1 MERAHSLLL
10 NEEAC
15 SQLGEHQRAAFVFEW
30 LNHLKKLLPAA
41 ERDDVRRNQ
50 RRLVEQL
57 CGVLIGSPGPPTR
70 WLLAHCLALLYNL
83 GDPVT
88 AALSVDRCNDI
99 IRSRDDSPSG
109 LPTRLAAVACLGAM
123 FQQLGWRLAGSFRDS
138 LTNLLKAMKSAES
151 QGRYEIMKCLEK
163 ILRGLGV
170 SAAPCHRDVYKAART
185 CLVDR
190 SMAVRCAAAEC
201 LLELQRE
208 AVFLWTSELEN
219 VASLC
224 FRAFDGSNPSVRV
237 SVARLLGTLLAA
249 AVEPRQ
255 PAASPRQRGRSS
267 LEEAMDLLSGG
278 FLRGGAGFLRAS
290 GDLLKGTSS
299 VSKEVRIG
307 VTQACVVFTSLLG
320 GSWLESNFPS
330 FLSLL
335 MDLASHGRATQ
346 TAGDAAM
353 TRRCVSF
360 VLRSTLGCLL
370 GEKAQTDA
378 AKHICLAVAT
388 QQRAVDSLTEG
399 NMESKSSLD
408 VSASQQLVC
417 CLLEL
422 GALIQGLGSTA
433 TPLLTDSSPGLLDT
447 VVSVLL
453 HPASSASLAA
463 AWCLRC
469 VAVAMPSQG
478 SPLLDR
484 CTERLVTLK
493 SSPEAV
499 AGYGAAVAA
508 LVAAVQHCPLG
519 IPHTKGMLVLGLA
532 EDLLRS
538 ASQNSRIS
546 LQRTQAGWLLVSS
559 LLTLGPAVVEHHLS
573 RLLLL
578 WRCVFPASLR
588 EQEMELRRGDYFT
601 WQVTLEGR
609 AGALC
614 AMKNL
619 LLHCRE
625 LVTDDII
632 GRLLTPLAC
641 AVALLT
647 KLPALVRSYS
657 GSVLRWSLVYRLRV
671 YELLA
676 LLPPHTYQ
684 ESFGLV
690 MNQLVWDLSGQDNL
704 NQPCSELLLLP
715 PLCHQDDLQLVGP
728 ALHASDHRYIEEQLH
743 SSIVGGASLDN
754 DAFSLCEK
762 SEEAPAPLPP
772 PVALTA
778 AAICLFG
785 ALYPHVIS
793 AQRVKIL
800 ETFVE
805 TVNQLKGQRQQTVQ
819 THVCAALCSLLKHQ
833 GGARGSLGPEEV
845 RPPALVLLLG
855 ALEGLSPV
863 LRCLAAEGLA
873 RLVQVV
879 GDPVF
884 TVSVSLLCFDRL
896 KTARDA
902 ASRSGFALALGA
914 LHRYTGGISSP
925 QHLNTCLGVLFTLSQ
940 DSTSPEVQTWSLH
953 SLALVVDL
961 SGGLYRTHAE
971 PSFTLVLRLLLAAP
985 PTHPEVH
992 RSLGRC
998 LHALITCLGPD
1009 LQGDGAVVSGLR
1021 STCLVACEV
1030 MQDSLDSVV
1039 QARAISCLQQ
1049 LHMFSPP
1056 HVNLAS
1062 LVPALCAHLCSSS
1075 LCLRRAV
1082 GACLRQLAQLE
1093 AVEVCVHA
1101 VTLVKESPRRERTQ
1115 LDVTLK
1121 EVGLEGALFTL
1132 LDRESDPGLRGDI
1145 QETLVHMMA
1154 SSATSGKLGHWLK
1167 LCKDV
1172 LSATTDC
1179 RAPPEARQEDE
1190 EAEPARDDDSSV
1202 FKAGPESG
1210 GPFTALRWATRRFA
1224 VECVCRIVAQCE
1236 TADPA
1241 HFDTALA
1248 QERRL
1253 HESTDFLVL
1262 HLGDLVRMAFMAATD
1277 HSDQLRLAGLQ
1288 TLLVII
1294 RRFSAIPEPEFP
1306 GHVILEQY
1314 QANVGAALRPA
1325 FSADAPPDVTAKAC
1339 QVCSAWI
1346 ASGVVS
1352 DLRDLRRVHQLL
1364 ASSLA
1369 KVQVG
1374 GGGSGQLYN
1383 EAAATMETLAVLKAW
1398 AEVLLVLLVPLV
1410 PLVPLAIHCFDRLV
1424 RLMCLMP
1431 PPPDP
1436 PPLLL
1441 LLLLLSSSS
1450 CSSSSSSSSL
1460 SQVYVVA
1467 VQRSGQKERPDW
1479 TADLSFSS
1487 PLANHSSG
1495 SESGGA
1501 GLLKLVQ
1508 SDLSTLS
1515 HLWLSA
1521 LQDYGLLSL
1530 PQEYASQLPE
1540 TGGSF
1545 YTAETVNQARAHYSS
1560 SWAPILHATSLW
1572 LHSTGF
1578 VMSDD
1583 TPVYLSRPA
1592 TPTSM
1597 GNMGGGAK
1605 TPEDVNAER
1614 LHLILGI
1621 SVQFLCSPDDQ
1632 MENITSCLRSLQ
1644 ALLDVAWPRTRIG
1657 NDQVLSV
1664 ELLSVLHRLLV
1675 TRESSC
1681 VHLAVFDLLRRIIT
1695 SSQELVRERR
1705 YSAEVDDGASEKE
1718 TLPEFGEGRDTGGLI
1733 PGRSLVFGALE
1744 LCLCVLVRKL
1754 PQLSPKLAG
1763 TSPTGPGGSVWS
1775 LTDSDCQLVAS
1786 ALCVL
1791 SELPSICSPEGSVSV
1806 LPTVLYLLLG
1816 VFREMVLQPSTHTG
1830 APAAGSGPAA
1840 VVQSALRALK
1850 VVLTSP
1856 MSRQEKSR
1864 GAWSQLLRAALSS
1877 LLGLWDADPGGDHS
1891 SLLTALTVFL
1901 LSAGP
1906 DVCTVEPLPAL
1917 SLQRFRASM
1926 DAKDPLVVGRCHQLL
1941 TSLFQAPPT
1950 VAVPYIRA
1958 LGPPLVRFLQK
1969 VERSRPQSP
1978 EELVGVLEGVRAME
1992 ALVQAADPSQRP
2004 QLVAVLLPLLIS
2016 FLLDENALGSAPAAS
2031 RSLHQA
2037 ALRDLMRL
2045 GPQHSAVFRSL
2056 VSSAPPLKS
2065 RLEAAVRGNQES
2077 LTAKARSSPAK
2088 SSPSITLKTHFL

>member
-10 NEEAC
+10 SEVAC
-15 SQLGEHQRAAFVFEW
+15 SQLAEHQRPQFIFEW
-30 LNHLKKLLPAA
+30 LNHLKELLPATD
-41 ERDDVRRNQ
+41 RVDIKQNQ
-50 RRLVEQL
+50 RRLIEQL
-57 CGVLIGSPGPPTR
+57 SGVLIGSPGPPTR
-70 WLLAHCLALLYNL
+70 WLLAHCVALLYRL
-83 GDPVT
+83 GDPI
-88 AALSVDRCNDI
+88 AASLFVDRCHDI
-99 IRSRDDSPSG
+99 IRSKDDSPSG
-109 LPTRLAAVACLGAM
+109 LPTRLAAMACLGAL
-123 FQQLGWRLAGSFRDS
+123 FEQLGRMLVGSFKDT

-151 QGRYEIMKCLEK
+151 QGRYEIMLSLEK
-163 ILRGLGV
+163 ILRGLGA
-170 SAAPCHRDVYKAART
+170 SAVPCHRDVYKAARA
-185 CLVDR
+185 CLTDR
-190 SMAVRCAAAEC
+190 SMAVRCAAAKC

-219 VASLC
+219 VAMLC
-224 FRAFDGSNPSVRV
+224 FRAFEGSNYSVRV
-237 SVARLLGTLLAA
+237 SVAKLLGSLLAA

-255 PAASPRQRGRSS
+255 PTAPRQAGRGRSS
-267 LEEAMDLLSGG
+267 LEEVMDLLSVG

-290 GDLLKGTSS
+290 GDMLKGTTS
-299 VSKEVRIG
+299 VSKDIRIG
-307 VTQACVVFTSLLG
+307 VTQACVVFVSTLG
-320 GSWLESNFPS
+320 SSWLEGNFPA

-335 MDLASHGRATQ
+335 MELASHGRATQ
-346 TAGDAAM
+346 TPGDAAV

-360 VLRSTLGCLL
+360 ILRSTLGSLL
-370 GEKAQTDA
+370 GEKAQTNA
-378 AKHICLAVAT
+378 AKQLCLAVAA
-388 QQRAVDSLTEG
+388 QKPAIDAALTDG
-399 NMESKSSLD
+399 NVETR
-408 VSASQQLVC
+408 VSAADVAASQHMLVC
-417 CLLEL
+417 CLQEL
-422 GALIQGLGSTA
+422 GGLIQGLGTTA
-433 TPLLTDSSPGLLDT
+433 APLLTDSSTALVDT
-447 VVSVLL
+447 VISVLL
-453 HPASSASLAA
+453 HPAASARLAA

-469 VAVAMPSQG
+469 VATAMPSQC

-484 CTERLVTLK
+484 CAERLVALK

-519 IPHTKGMLVLGLA
+519 IPHTKGMVVLSLA

-538 ASQNSRIS
+538 ASQNSRLS

-559 LLTLGPAVVEHHLS
+559 LITLGPAVVEHHLF

-601 WQVTLEGR
+601 WQVTLVGR

-632 GRLLTPLAC
+632 SRLLTPLAC

-647 KLPALVRSYS
+647 KLPALLRSYS
-657 GSVLRWSLVYRLRV
+657 SSVRSSSVVYRLRV

-684 ESFGLV
+684 ESFGLM
-690 MNQLVWDLSGQDNL
+690 MNQLVSDLSGSDNL
-704 NQPCSELLLLP
+704 NQPCSELTLLP
-715 PLCHQDDLQLVGP
+715 PLCHHDDLQLVGP
-728 ALHASDHRYIEEQLH
+728 ALHHTDHRYIQEQLH
-743 SSIVGGASLDN
+743 GSSVGGGSLDN

-762 SEEAPAPLPP
+762 SDEAPAPLPP

-778 AAICLFG
+778 AAVRLFG
-785 ALYPHVIS
+785 ALHPHVIS

-800 ETFVE
+800 EQFVE

-833 GGARGSLGPEEV
+833 AGIRGSLGPEEV
-845 RPPALVLLLG
+845 RSPALSLLSG
-855 ALEGLSPV
+855 ALESACPL

-873 RLVQVV
+873 RLVQAVR
-879 GDPVF
+879 DPGF

-902 ASRSGFALALGA
+902 ASRSGYALALGA

-925 QHLNTCLGVLFTLSQ
+925 QHLSTCLGVLFTLSQ
-940 DSTSPEVQTWSLH
+940 DSTSPEVQAWSLH
-953 SLALVVDL
+953 SLSLVVDL
-961 SGGLYRTHAE
+961 SGGLYRAHAE

-992 RSLGRC
+992 QSLGRC

-1009 LQGDGAVVSGLR
+1009 LQGEGAAVSSLR
-1021 STCLVACEV
+1021 SSCLVGCGV
-1030 MQDSLDSVV
+1030 MQDSPDALV
-1039 QARAISCLQQ
+1039 QARAVSCLQQ

-1056 HVNLAS
+1056 HVNLAK
-1062 LVPALCAHLCSSS
+1062 LVPALCEILLDYSLLAHLCSSY
-1075 LCLRRAV
+1075 LCLRRALV
-1082 GACLRQLAQLE
+1082 ACLRQLVQREALE
-1093 AVEVCVHA
+1093 VSQHA
-1101 VTLVKESPRRERTQ
+1101 VTLVKELPRRDNTQ
-1115 LDVTLK
+1115 LDVTIK

-1132 LDRESDPGLRGDI
+1132 LDRESDPGLRRDI

-1179 RAPPEARQEDE
+1179 LAPVEARQDDE
-1190 EAEPARDDDSSV
+1190 EADGARDDDSSA
-1202 FKAGPESG
+1202 FKARSEAG

-1224 VECVCRIVAQCE
+1224 VQCVCRIIAQCE
-1236 TADPA
+1236 SADPA
-1241 HFDTALA
+1241 HFDMALA

-1288 TLLVII
+1288 TLLDII

-1325 FSADAPPDVTAKAC
+1325 FTADAPPDVTAKAC

-1369 KVQVG
+1369 KVQAG
-1374 GGGSGQLYN
+1374 RDTCSQLYN
-1383 EAAATMETLAVLKAW
+1383 EATATMETLAVLKAW
-1398 AEVLLVLLVPLV
+1398 AEVY
-1410 PLVPLAIHCFDRLV
+1410 I
-1424 RLMCLMP
+1424 
-1431 PPPDP
+1431 
-1436 PPLLL
+1436 
-1441 LLLLLSSSS
+1441 
-1450 CSSSSSSSSL
+1450 
-1460 SQVYVVA
+1460 VA
-1467 VQRSGQKERPDW
+1467 VQRSSQKESPNRM
-1479 TADLSFSS
+1479 ADLSVSS
-1487 PLANHSSG
+1487 SLANRGSG
-1495 SESGGA
+1495 SESEGA

-1508 SDLSTLS
+1508 SDLLTLS
-1515 HLWLSA
+1515 RLWLAA
-1521 LQDYGLLSL
+1521 LQDYAMLTL
-1530 PQEYASQLPE
+1530 PQENASQLPA

-1545 YTAETVNQARAHYSS
+1545 YTAETLNQARAHYSS
-1560 SWAPILHATSLW
+1560 SWAPMLHATSLW

-1578 VMSDD
+1578 LMSDD
-1583 TPVYLSRPA
+1583 TPVNLSRPA

-1597 GNMGGGAK
+1597 GRTGGGAK
-1605 TPEDVNAER
+1605 SPEDINTDR

-1621 SVQFLCSPDDQ
+1621 SVEFLCSPHSDDQ
-1632 MENITSCLRSLQ
+1632 MENITSCLRALQ
-1644 ALLDVAWPRTRIG
+1644 ALLDVPWPRAKIG
-1657 NDQVLSV
+1657 SDQALSV
-1664 ELLSVLHRLLV
+1664 ELLSVLHRLMV
-1675 TRESSC
+1675 TRESVS
-1681 VHLAVFDLLRRIIT
+1681 VQLAVLDLLRQIVT
-1695 SSQELVRERR
+1695 ATQEHVREKRH
-1705 YSAEVDDGASEKE
+1705 SAEVDDGAAEKE

-1775 LTDSDCQLVAS
+1775 LTDSDCRLVAS

-1791 SELPSICSPEGSVSV
+1791 SELPSVCSPEGSVSI

-1816 VFREMVLQPSTHTG
+1816 VLRELTG
-1830 APAAGSGPAA
+1830 APAAGPVGGAGLGA
-1840 VVQSALRALK
+1840 VVQASLQALK
-1850 VVLTSP
+1850 SVLASP
-1856 MSRQEKSR
+1856 MSRQEKSC
-1864 GAWSQLLRAALSS
+1864 GAWRLLLRSALNT
-1877 LLGLWDADPGGDHS
+1877 LLGLWDAGDGVVDQV

-1906 DVCTVEPLPAL
+1906 DVCTVEPLHAL
-1917 SLQRFRASM
+1917 CLQRFTAGM
-1926 DAKDPLVVGRCHQLL
+1926 DAKDPLVVSRCYQLL
-1941 TSLFQAPPT
+1941 TSVFQAQPS
-1950 VAVPYIRA
+1950 VAVPYIQA
-1958 LGPPLVRFLQK
+1958 LGPPLVRFLQTA
-1969 VERSRPQSP
+1969 ERSRPQSA
-1978 EELVGVLEGVRAME
+1978 EELLGVLEGVRAME
-1992 ALVQAADPSQRP
+1992 ALVQAADESQRAP
-2004 QLVAVLLPLLIS
+2004 LVAILFPVLVS

-2037 ALRDLMRL
+2037 ALKDLMRL

-2056 VSSAPPLKS
+2056 IASSPALKS
-2065 RLEAAVRGNQES
+2065 RLEAAVKGNQES
-2077 LTAKARSSPAK
+2077 LSAKASSANPTAK
-2088 SSPSITLKTHFL
+2088 SSPSITLKTNFL

>member
-15 SQLGEHQRAAFVFEW
+15 GQLGEHQRVEFIFEW
-30 LNHLKKLLPAA
+30 LNHLKKLLPATDRA
-41 ERDDVRRNQ
+41 HVKHNQ
-50 RRLVEQL
+50 RRLIDQL
-57 CGVLIGSPGPPTR
+57 SGILIGSPGPPTR
-70 WLLAHCLALLYNL
+70 WLLAHCLALLYRL
-83 GDPVT
+83 GDPVP
-88 AALSVDRCNDI
+88 ASLMVDRCNDI

-109 LPTRLAAVACLGAM
+109 LPTRLAAVACLGAL
-123 FQQLGWRLAGSFRDS
+123 FEQLGRMLAGCFKDT

-151 QGRYEIMKCLEK
+151 QGRYEIMLCLEK
-163 ILRGLGV
+163 ILQGLGV
-170 SAAPCHRDVYKAART
+170 SAVSSHRDIYKAARA
-185 CLVDR
+185 CLTDR
-190 SMAVRCAAAEC
+190 SMAVRCASAKC
-201 LLELQRE
+201 LQELQRE
-208 AVFLWTSELEN
+208 AAFLWSSELEN
-219 VASLC
+219 VATLC
-224 FRAFDGSNPSVRV
+224 FRAFEGSNYNVRV
-237 SVARLLGTLLAA
+237 SVSKLLGTLLAA

-255 PAASPRQRGRSS
+255 TAALRPSGRGRSS
-267 LEEAMDLLSGG
+267 LEEVMDLLSGG

-290 GDLLKGTSS
+290 GDMLKGTSS
-299 VSKEVRIG
+299 VGKDVRIG
-307 VTQACVVFTSLLG
+307 VTQACVVFVSTLG
-320 GSWLESNFPS
+320 GSWLETNFPA

-335 MDLASHGRATQ
+335 MELASHGRATQ
-346 TAGDAAM
+346 TPGDAVL

-360 VLRSTLGCLL
+360 ILRSTLGSLL
-370 GEKAQTDA
+370 GEKAQTNA
-378 AKHICLAVAT
+378 AKHLCLAVA
-388 QQRAVDSLTEG
+388 QQKKAIDAALTDG
-399 NMESKSSLD
+399 NVETRVSSAD
-408 VSASQQLVC
+408 VSASQHVLVC

-422 GALIQGLGSTA
+422 GGLIQGLGSTA
-433 TPLLTDSSPGLLDT
+433 APLLTDGSTALLDT
-447 VVSVLL
+447 VISVLL
-453 HPASSASLAA
+453 HPAASASLAA

-469 VAVAMPSQG
+469 VAMAMPSQG
-478 SPLLDR
+478 SLLLDH
-484 CTERLVTLK
+484 CAERLMSLK

-508 LVAAVQHCPLG
+508 LVAAVQHSPLG
-519 IPHTKGMLVLGLA
+519 IPHTKGMVVLGLA

-559 LLTLGPAVVEHHLS
+559 LITLGPAVIEHHLP

-588 EQEMELRRGDYFT
+588 EQEMELRRGDFFT

-632 GRLLTPLAC
+632 SRLLTPLAC
-641 AVALLT
+641 AIALLT
-647 KLPALVRSYS
+647 KLPALLRSYGSSVRSW
-657 GSVLRWSLVYRLRV
+657 SVIYRLRV

-690 MNQLVWDLSGQDNL
+690 MNQLVSDLSGQENL
-704 NQPCSELLLLP
+704 NQSCSELTLLP
-715 PLCHQDDLQLVGP
+715 PLCHHDDLPLVGP
-728 ALHASDHRYIEEQLH
+728 ALHDTDHRYIDEQLH
-743 SSIVGGASLDN
+743 GSSVGGGSLDN
-754 DAFSLCEK
+754 DAFSLCER
-762 SEEAPAPLPP
+762 SDEAPAPPPP

-778 AAICLFG
+778 ATVRLFG
-785 ALYPHVIS
+785 ALLPHIIPP
-793 AQRVKIL
+793 QRVKIL
-800 ETFVE
+800 EQFVE

-833 GGARGSLGPEEV
+833 GGVRGSLGPEEI
-845 RPPALVLLLG
+845 RSPVLSLLTG
-855 ALEGLSPV
+855 ALESVSPL

-879 GDPVF
+879 GDAGF

-902 ASRSGFALALGA
+902 ASRSGYALALGA
-914 LHRYTGGISSP
+914 LYRYTGGISSP
-925 QHLNTCLGVLFTLSQ
+925 QHLSTCLGVLFTLSQ

-953 SLALVVDL
+953 SLSLVIDL
-961 SGGLYRTHAE
+961 SGGLYRAHAE
-971 PSFTLVLRLLLAAP
+971 PSFTLVLRLLLSVP

-992 RSLGRC
+992 HSLGRC

-1009 LQGDGAVVSGLR
+1009 LQGEGAAVSVLR
-1021 STCLVACEV
+1021 SSCLVGCGV
-1030 MQDSLDSVV
+1030 MQDGPDCLV
-1039 QARAISCLQQ
+1039 QARSISCLQQ

-1056 HVNLAS
+1056 HVNLAT
-1062 LVPALCAHLCSSS
+1062 LVPALCEILLDYSMLAHLCSSY

-1082 GACLRQLAQLE
+1082 VACLRQLVQRE
-1093 AVEVCVHA
+1093 AVEVSEHA
-1101 VTLVKESPRRERTQ
+1101 VTLVKELPRRDNTQ
-1115 LDVTLK
+1115 LDVTIK

-1132 LDRESDPGLRGDI
+1132 LDRESDPGLRRDI
-1145 QETLVHMMA
+1145 QETLVHMMT

-1179 RAPPEARQEDE
+1179 SSPVEASQEDE
-1190 EAEPARDDDSSV
+1190 EADPGRDDDSSA
-1202 FKAGPESG
+1202 FKARSESG

-1224 VECVCRIVAQCE
+1224 MECVCRIIAQCE
-1236 TADPA
+1236 SSDPA
-1241 HFDTALA
+1241 HFDMVLA

-1369 KVQVG
+1369 KVQ
-1374 GGGSGQLYN
+1374 SGRDTCSQLYN
-1383 EAAATMETLAVLKAW
+1383 EATATMETLAVLKAW
-1398 AEVLLVLLVPLV
+1398 AEVY
-1410 PLVPLAIHCFDRLV
+1410 I
-1424 RLMCLMP
+1424 
-1431 PPPDP
+1431 
-1436 PPLLL
+1436 
-1441 LLLLLSSSS
+1441 
-1450 CSSSSSSSSL
+1450 
-1460 SQVYVVA
+1460 VA
-1467 VQRSGQKERPDW
+1467 VERSTQKEAPDR
-1479 TADLSFSS
+1479 TADLSISS
-1487 PLANHSSG
+1487 SANVSSG
-1495 SESGGA
+1495 SESGEA

-1515 HLWLSA
+1515 RLWLAA
-1521 LQDYGLLSL
+1521 LQDYALLTL
-1530 PQEYASQLPE
+1530 PHEYASQLPD

-1545 YTAETVNQARAHYSS
+1545 YTAETLKQARAHYTS

-1578 VMSDD
+1578 LMPDD
-1583 TPVYLSRPA
+1583 SPANLSRPA

-1597 GNMGGGAK
+1597 GHTVGGAK
-1605 TPEDVNAER
+1605 SSEDINSDR

-1621 SVQFLCSPDDQ
+1621 SVEFLCSPHSEDQ
-1632 MENITSCLRSLQ
+1632 MENITSCLRALQ
-1644 ALLDVAWPRTRIG
+1644 ALLDVSWPRAKIG
-1657 NDQVLSV
+1657 NDQALSV
-1664 ELLSVLHRLLV
+1664 ELLSVLHRLMV
-1675 TRESSC
+1675 TRES
-1681 VHLAVFDLLRRIIT
+1681 VYVQLAVLDLLRQIVT
-1695 SSQELVRERR
+1695 AAQEHVREKRH
-1705 YSAEVDDGASEKE
+1705 SAEVDDGAEEKE

-1754 PQLSPKLAG
+1754 PQLSPKLA
-1763 TSPTGPGGSVWS
+1763 SPTGPGGSVWS
-1775 LTDSDCQLVAS
+1775 LTDNDCQLVAS

-1791 SELPSICSPEGSVSV
+1791 SELPSVCSPEGSVSI

-1816 VFREMVLQPSTHTG
+1816 VLRELVHQPSTHTVVSVG
-1830 APAAGSGPAA
+1830 GGSASLTVVIQAAL
-1840 VVQSALRALK
+1840 QALK
-1850 VVLTSP
+1850 CVVTSP

-1864 GAWSQLLRAALSS
+1864 GGWNVLLRSALNT
-1877 LLGLWDADPGGDHS
+1877 LLGLWDAGDRAVDQV

-1901 LSAGP
+1901 CSAGP
-1906 DVCTVEPLPAL
+1906 DVCTVEPLHML
-1917 SLQRFRASM
+1917 SLQRFTASM
-1926 DAKDPLVVGRCHQLL
+1926 EAKDPLVVSRCYQLL
-1941 TSLFQAPPT
+1941 TSVFQAPPT
-1950 VAVPYIRA
+1950 VAVPYIQA
-1958 LGPPLVRFLQK
+1958 LGPPLVQFLQR

-1978 EELVGVLEGVRAME
+1978 EELLGVLEGVRAME
-1992 ALVQAADPSQRP
+1992 ALIQAADESQRP

-2031 RSLHQA
+2031 RSLHEA
-2037 ALRDLMRL
+2037 ALKDLMRL

-2056 VSSAPPLKS
+2056 ISSSPHLKS
-2065 RLEAAVRGNQES
+2065 RLEAAVKGNQES
-2077 LTAKARSSPAK
+2077 LNAKAGSTNPRSAAK
-2088 SSPSITLKTHFL
+2088 SSPSITLKTNFL

>member
-10 NEEAC
+10 NEEVC
-15 SQLGEHQRAAFVFEW
+15 SQLGEHQRVEFIFEW
-30 LNHLKKLLPAA
+30 LNHLKKLLPATD
-41 ERDDVRRNQ
+41 RVRANQ

-57 CGVLIGSPGPPTR
+57 SAVLIGSPGPPTR
-70 WLLAHCLALLYNL
+70 WLLAHCLALLYRL
-83 GDPVT
+83 GDPVPSS
-88 AALSVDRCNDI
+88 LLVDRCNDI
-99 IRSRDDSPSG
+99 IRSKDDSPSG
-109 LPTRLAAVACLGAM
+109 LPTRLAAIACLGAL
-123 FQQLGWRLAGSFRDS
+123 FEQLGRMLAGSFKDT
-138 LTNLLKAMKSAES
+138 LANLLKAMKSAES
-151 QGRYEIMKCLEK
+151 QGRYEIMLSLEK
-163 ILRGLGV
+163 ILQGLGV
-170 SAAPCHRDVYKAART
+170 SAVPGHRDVYKAART
-185 CLVDR
+185 CLTDR
-190 SMAVRCAAAEC
+190 SMAVRCAAAKC

-219 VASLC
+219 VATLC
-224 FRAFDGSNPSVRV
+224 FRAFEGSNYNVRV
-237 SVARLLGTLLAA
+237 SVAKLLGTLLAA

-255 PAASPRQRGRSS
+255 PTAPRQGGRGRSS
-267 LEEAMDLLSGG
+267 LEEVMDLLSGG

-290 GDLLKGTSS
+290 GDMLKGTSS
-299 VSKEVRIG
+299 VGKDVRIG
-307 VTQACVVFTSLLG
+307 VTQACVVFVSTLG
-320 GSWLESNFPS
+320 GSWLEANFPA

-335 MDLASHGRATQ
+335 MELASHGRATQ
-346 TAGDAAM
+346 TPGDAVV

-360 VLRSTLGCLL
+360 ILRSTLGSLL
-370 GEKAQTDA
+370 GEKAQTNA
-378 AKHICLAVAT
+378 AKQLCLAVAA
-388 QQRAVDSLTEG
+388 QKRAIGEV
-399 NMESKSSLD
+399 SSAD
-408 VSASQQLVC
+408 VSASQHVLVC

-422 GALIQGLGSTA
+422 GGLVQGLGSTA
-433 TPLLTDSSPGLLDT
+433 APLLTDSSTALLDT

-453 HPASSASLAA
+453 HPVSSACLAA

-469 VAVAMPSQG
+469 VAMAMPSQG
-478 SPLLDR
+478 SLLLDR
-484 CTERLVTLK
+484 CVERLVALK

-519 IPHTKGMLVLGLA
+519 IPHTKGMVVLALA

-546 LQRTQAGWLLVSS
+546 LQRTRAGWLLVSS
-559 LLTLGPAVVEHHLS
+559 LVTLGPAVVEHHLS

-625 LVTDDII
+625 LVTDDVIS
-632 GRLLTPLAC
+632 RLLTPLAC

-647 KLPALVRSYS
+647 K
-657 GSVLRWSLVYRLRV
+657 VLHLSPV
-671 YELLA
+671 
-676 LLPPHTYQ
+676 

-690 MNQLVWDLSGQDNL
+690 MNQLVTDLSGQDNL
-704 NQPCSELLLLP
+704 NQPCSELTLLP
-715 PLCHQDDLQLVGP
+715 PLCHHDDLPLVGP
-728 ALHASDHRYIEEQLH
+728 ALHDTDHRYIEEQLH
-743 SSIVGGASLDN
+743 GSSVGGGSLDN
-754 DAFSLCEK
+754 DAFSLCER
-762 SEEAPAPLPP
+762 SDDAPAPLPP
-772 PVALTA
+772 AIALTA
-778 AAICLFG
+778 AAVRLFG
-785 ALYPHVIS
+785 ALFPHIIS

-800 ETFVE
+800 ELFVD

-819 THVCAALCSLLKHQ
+819 THVCAALCSLLK
-833 GGARGSLGPEEV
+833 GGIRGSLGPEEV
-845 RPPALVLLLG
+845 RSPALSLLSG
-855 ALEGLSPV
+855 ALESGSPL

-879 GDPVF
+879 GDPGF

-902 ASRSGFALALGA
+902 ASRSGYALALGA
-914 LHRYTGGISSP
+914 LYRYTGGISSP
-925 QHLNTCLGVLFTLSQ
+925 QHLSTCLGILFTLSQ

-953 SLALVVDL
+953 SLSLVVDL
-961 SGGLYRTHAE
+961 SGGLYRAHAE
-971 PSFTLVLRLLLAAP
+971 PSFTLVLRLLLSAP

-992 RSLGRC
+992 HSLGRC

-1009 LQGDGAVVSGLR
+1009 LQGDGAAVSGLR
-1021 STCLVACEV
+1021 SSCLVGCGV
-1030 MQDSLDSVV
+1030 MQAGPDCLV

-1062 LVPALCAHLCSSS
+1062 LVPALCANLCSSY

-1082 GACLRQLAQLE
+1082 VACLRQLVQREALE
-1093 AVEVCVHA
+1093 VSEHA
-1101 VTLVKESPRRERTQ
+1101 VTLVKELPRRDNTQ
-1115 LDVTLK
+1115 L
-1121 EVGLEGALFTL
+1121 
-1132 LDRESDPGLRGDI
+1132 
-1145 QETLVHMMA
+1145 
-1154 SSATSGKLGHWLK
+1154 
-1167 LCKDV
+1167 
-1172 LSATTDC
+1172 DC
-1179 RAPPEARQEDE
+1179 RAPVEASQEDE
-1190 EAEPARDDDSSV
+1190 EADPTRDDDSSA
-1202 FKAGPESG
+1202 FRARSESG

-1224 VECVCRIVAQCE
+1224 MECVCRIIAQCE

-1241 HFDTALA
+1241 HFDMALA

-1325 FSADAPPDVTAKAC
+1325 FTADAPPDVTVKAC

-1369 KVQVG
+1369 KVQ
-1374 GGGSGQLYN
+1374 SGRDTSSQLYN
-1383 EAAATMETLAVLKAW
+1383 EATATMETLAVLKAW
-1398 AEVLLVLLVPLV
+1398 AEVYIIAVQ
-1410 PLVPLAIHCFDRLV
+1410 RS
-1424 RLMCLMP
+1424 RQKENS
-1431 PPPDP
+1431 DP
-1436 PPLLL
+1436 SVSS
-1441 LLLLLSSSS
+1441 LSSSS
-1450 CSSSSSSSSL
+1450 
-1460 SQVYVVA
+1460 
-1467 VQRSGQKERPDW
+1467 
-1479 TADLSFSS
+1479 
-1487 PLANHSSG
+1487 
-1495 SESGGA
+1495 ESG

-1515 HLWLSA
+1515 RLWLAA
-1521 LQDYGLLSL
+1521 LQDYALLTL
-1530 PQEYASQLPE
+1530 PQEYASQLPA

-1545 YTAETVNQARAHYSS
+1545 YTAETVKQARAHYSS

-1583 TPVYLSRPA
+1583 SPANLSRPA

-1597 GNMGGGAK
+1597 GHTSSVGGAK
-1605 TPEDVNAER
+1605 SPEDISSDR

-1621 SVQFLCSPDDQ
+1621 SVEFLCSPHSEDQ
-1632 MENITSCLRSLQ
+1632 MENITSCLRALQ
-1644 ALLDVAWPRTRIG
+1644 ALLDVSWPRAKIG
-1657 NDQVLSV
+1657 NDQALSV
-1664 ELLSVLHRLLV
+1664 ELLSVLHRLMV
-1675 TRESSC
+1675 TRESVS
-1681 VHLAVFDLLRRIIT
+1681 VQLAVLDLLRQIVT
-1695 SSQELVRERR
+1695 AAQEHVREKRH
-1705 YSAEVDDGASEKE
+1705 SAEVDDGAAEKE

-1763 TSPTGPGGSVWS
+1763 TSPTGTRLSGFYKLFICLCVEVSAGQRLMEGFSAGSAGGGGGGLGSVV
-1775 LTDSDCQLVAS
+1775 QA
-1786 ALCVL
+1786 AL
-1791 SELPSICSPEGSVSV
+1791 
-1806 LPTVLYLLLG
+1806 
-1816 VFREMVLQPSTHTG
+1816 Q
-1830 APAAGSGPAA
+1830 
-1840 VVQSALRALK
+1840 ALK
-1850 VVLTSP
+1850 SVVTSP

-1864 GAWSQLLRAALSS
+1864 GAWILLLRSALNT
-1877 LLGLWDADPGGDHS
+1877 LLGLWDSDSGVDQI

-1906 DVCTVEPLPAL
+1906 DVCTVEPLHAL
-1917 SLQRFRASM
+1917 CLQRFNASM
-1926 DAKDPLVVGRCHQLL
+1926 DAKDPLVSTG
-1941 TSLFQAPPT
+1941 
-1950 VAVPYIRA
+1950 
-1958 LGPPLVRFLQK
+1958 
-1969 VERSRPQSP
+1969 ERSS
-1978 EELVGVLEGVRAME
+1978 
-1992 ALVQAADPSQRP
+1992 
-2004 QLVAVLLPLLIS
+2004 
-2016 FLLDENALGSAPAAS
+2016 
-2031 RSLHQA
+2031 
-2037 ALRDLMRL
+2037 
-2045 GPQHSAVFRSL
+2045 
-2056 VSSAPPLKS
+2056 VSWING
-2065 RLEAAVRGNQES
+2065 RM
-2077 LTAKARSSPAK
+2077 
-2088 SSPSITLKTHFL
+2088 

>member
-15 SQLGEHQRAAFVFEW
+15 SQLGEHQRAEFIFEW
-30 LNHLKKLLPAA
+30 LNHLKKLLPVTDRADI
-41 ERDDVRRNQ
+41 RQNQ
-50 RRLVEQL
+50 RRLTDQL
-57 CGVLIGSPGPPTR
+57 SAVLIGSPGPPSR
-70 WLLAHCLALLYNL
+70 WLLAHCLALLFRV
-83 GDPVT
+83 GDPVPSS
-88 AALSVDRCNDI
+88 LLVERCNDI
-99 IRSRDDSPSG
+99 IRSKDDSPSG
-109 LPTRLAAVACLGAM
+109 LPTRLAAIACLGAL
-123 FQQLGWRLAGSFRDS
+123 FEQLGRILVGSFKDT
-138 LTNLLKAMKSAES
+138 LANLLKAMKSAES
-151 QGRYEIMKCLEK
+151 QGRYEIMLSLEK
-163 ILRGLGV
+163 ILQGLGV
-170 SAAPCHRDVYKAART
+170 SAVPGHRDVYKVART
-185 CLVDR
+185 CLTDR
-190 SMAVRCAAAEC
+190 SMAVRCAAATC

-208 AVFLWTSELEN
+208 AAFLWTSELEN
-219 VASLC
+219 VSTLC
-224 FRAFDGSNPSVRV
+224 FRAFEGSNYNVRV
-237 SVARLLGTLLAA
+237 SVAKLLGTLLAA

-255 PAASPRQRGRSS
+255 PTAPRQGGRGRSS
-267 LEEAMDLLSGG
+267 LEEVMDLLSGG

-290 GDLLKGTSS
+290 GDMLKGTSS
-299 VSKEVRIG
+299 VGKDVRIG
-307 VTQACVVFTSLLG
+307 VTQACVVFVSTLG
-320 GSWLESNFPS
+320 GTWLETNFQA

-335 MDLASHGRATQ
+335 MELASHSRATQ
-346 TAGDAAM
+346 TPGDATV

-360 VLRSTLGCLL
+360 ILRSTLGSLL
-370 GEKAQTDA
+370 GEKAQTNA
-378 AKHICLAVAT
+378 AKQLCLAVAT
-388 QQRAVDSLTEG
+388 QKRAIDAALTDG
-399 NMESKSSLD
+399 NVETRVWSAD
-408 VSASQQLVC
+408 VSASQHVLVC

-422 GALIQGLGSTA
+422 GGLIQGLRSTA
-433 TPLLTDSSPGLLDT
+433 APLLTDSSTALLDT
-447 VVSVLL
+447 VISILL
-453 HPASSASLAA
+453 HPAASARLAA

-469 VAVAMPSQG
+469 IAVAMPSQG
-478 SPLLDR
+478 SLLLDH
-484 CTERLVTLK
+484 CAERLVALK

-538 ASQNSRIS
+538 ASQNSRMS
-546 LQRTQAGWLLVSS
+546 LQRTQAGWLLISS
-559 LLTLGPAVVEHHLS
+559 LITLGPAVIEHHLS
-573 RLLLL
+573 RLLRL

-609 AGALC
+609 SGALC

-632 GRLLTPLAC
+632 SHLLTPLAC
-641 AVALLT
+641 AVTLLT
-647 KLPALVRSYS
+647 KLPALLRSYS
-657 GSVLRWSLVYRLRV
+657 TSVRGFSVVYRLRV

-676 LLPPHTYQ
+676 LLPPHSYQ

-690 MNQLVWDLSGQDNL
+690 MNQLVTDLSGQDNL
-704 NQPCSELLLLP
+704 NQPCSELTLLP
-715 PLCHQDDLQLVGP
+715 PLCHRDDLPLVGP
-728 ALHASDHRYIEEQLH
+728 ALLDTDHRYIEEQLH
-743 SSIVGGASLDN
+743 GSSVGGDSLDN
-754 DAFSLCEK
+754 DSFRLCERTD
-762 SEEAPAPLPP
+762 EAPAALPP

-778 AAICLFG
+778 AAVRLFG
-785 ALYPHVIS
+785 VLFPHIIS

-800 ETFVE
+800 EQFVE

-833 GGARGSLGPEEV
+833 AGFRGSLGPEEV
-845 RPPALVLLLG
+845 RSPALSLLSG
-855 ALEGLSPV
+855 ALESVSPL
-863 LRCLAAEGLA
+863 LRCLAGEGLA

-879 GDPVF
+879 GDPGF
-884 TVSVSLLCFDRL
+884 TVSVCLLCFDRL

-902 ASRSGFALALGA
+902 ASRSGYALALGA
-914 LHRYTGGISSP
+914 LHRYSGGISSP
-925 QHLNTCLGVLFTLSQ
+925 QHLSTCLGVLFTLSQ

-953 SLALVVDL
+953 SLSLVVDL
-961 SGGLYRTHAE
+961 SSGLYRAHAE
-971 PSFTLVLRLLLAAP
+971 PSFTLVLRLLLSAP

-992 RSLGRC
+992 HSLGRC

-1009 LQGDGAVVSGLR
+1009 LQGAAASGLR
-1021 STCLVACEV
+1021 SSCLVGCGV
-1030 MQDSLDSVV
+1030 MQAGSDCVV

-1056 HVNLAS
+1056 HVDLSS
-1062 LVPALCAHLCSSS
+1062 LVPALCEILLDYSKLAHLCSSY

-1082 GACLRQLAQLE
+1082 VACLRQLVQRE
-1093 AVEVCVHA
+1093 ALEVCGHA
-1101 VTLVKESPRRERTQ
+1101 VTLVKELPRRDNTQ
-1115 LDVTLK
+1115 LDVTIK

-1132 LDRESDPGLRGDI
+1132 LDRESDPGLRRDI

-1179 RAPPEARQEDE
+1179 RAPVEASQEDE
-1190 EAEPARDDDSSV
+1190 EADPAKDDDSSA
-1202 FKAGPESG
+1202 FRARSESG

-1224 VECVCRIVAQCE
+1224 MECVCRIIAQCE

-1241 HFDTALA
+1241 HFDMALA

-1262 HLGDLVRMAFMAATD
+1262 HLGELVRMAFMAATD

-1294 RRFSAIPEPEFP
+1294 RRFSAVPEPEFP

-1325 FSADAPPDVTAKAC
+1325 FAADAPPDVTAKAC

-1369 KVQVG
+1369 KVHAG
-1374 GGGSGQLYN
+1374 RDTSSQLYN
-1383 EAAATMETLAVLKAW
+1383 EATATMETLAVLKAW
-1398 AEVLLVLLVPLV
+1398 AEVY
-1410 PLVPLAIHCFDRLV
+1410 I
-1424 RLMCLMP
+1424 
-1431 PPPDP
+1431 
-1436 PPLLL
+1436 
-1441 LLLLLSSSS
+1441 
-1450 CSSSSSSSSL
+1450 
-1460 SQVYVVA
+1460 VA
-1467 VQRSGQKERPDW
+1467 VQRSTQEG
-1479 TADLSFSS
+1479 S
-1487 PLANHSSG
+1487 PAQTPELTSYSSG

-1501 GLLKLVQ
+1501 GLLRLVQ
-1508 SDLSTLS
+1508 SDLPTLS
-1515 HLWLSA
+1515 RLWLAA
-1521 LQDYGLLSL
+1521 LQDYALLTL
-1530 PQEYASQLPE
+1530 PQEYASQLPA
-1540 TGGSF
+1540 TGGSL
-1545 YTAETVNQARAHYSS
+1545 YTAETANQARAHYSS

-1583 TPVYLSRPA
+1583 TPATLSRPA

-1597 GNMGGGAK
+1597 GHTGSRS
-1605 TPEDVNAER
+1605 PEDVNTDR

-1621 SVQFLCSPDDQ
+1621 SVEFLCSPHSEDQ
-1632 MENITSCLRSLQ
+1632 MENITSCLQALQ
-1644 ALLDVAWPRTRIG
+1644 ALLDVSWPRAKFG
-1657 NDQVLSV
+1657 NDQALSV
-1664 ELLSVLHRLLV
+1664 ELLSVLHRLMV
-1675 TRESSC
+1675 TRESAS
-1681 VHLAVFDLLRRIIT
+1681 VQLAVLDLLRQVV
-1695 SSQELVRERR
+1695 SAAQEHIREKRH
-1705 YSAEVDDGASEKE
+1705 SAEVDDGAAEKE

-1763 TSPTGPGGSVWS
+1763 TSPTGPGGSVWI
-1775 LTDSDCQLVAS
+1775 LSDGDCRLVSS
-1786 ALCVL
+1786 ALLVL
-1791 SELPSICSPEGSVSV
+1791 SELPSVCSPEGSVSV

-1816 VFREMVLQPSTHTG
+1816 VFRELVHLPSTHSVAPGVDSAGG
-1830 APAAGSGPAA
+1830 AGLGS
-1840 VVQSALRALK
+1840 VVQSALQSLK
-1850 VVLTSP
+1850 SVVTCP

-1864 GAWSQLLRAALSS
+1864 GAWKLLLRSALTT
-1877 LLGLWDADPGGDHS
+1877 LLGLWDTGGVVDQV

-1906 DVCTVEPLPAL
+1906 DVCTVEPLHTVC
-1917 SLQRFRASM
+1917 LQRFIASM
-1926 DAKDPLVVGRCHQLL
+1926 DAKDPLVVRRCHQLL
-1941 TSLFQAPPT
+1941 TSVFQAPPA
-1950 VAVPYIRA
+1950 VAVPYIQA
-1958 LGPPLVRFLQK
+1958 LGPPLLGFLQK
-1969 VERSRPQSP
+1969 VERSRPQSQ
-1978 EELVGVLEGVRAME
+1978 EELMGVLEGVRAME
-1992 ALVQAADPSQRP
+1992 ALVQAAEESQRA
-2004 QLVAVLLPLLIS
+2004 QLVAVLLPILIS
-2016 FLLDENALGSAPAAS
+2016 FLLDENALGSAPATS
-2031 RSLHQA
+2031 RSLHEA
-2037 ALRDLMRL
+2037 ALKDLMRL

-2056 VSSAPPLKS
+2056 IASSPHLKS
-2065 RLEAAVRGNQES
+2065 RLEAAVKGNQES
-2077 LTAKARSSPAK
+2077 LNAKASSANTATHSTAK
-2088 SSPSITLKTHFL
+2088 SSPSITLKTNFL

>member
-1 MERAHSLLL
+1 MEQAHSLLL

-15 SQLGEHQRAAFVFEW
+15 SQLGEHQRAEFIFEW
-30 LNHLKKLLPAA
+30 LNHLKKLLPATDRA
-41 ERDDVRRNQ
+41 DIKHNQ
-50 RRLVEQL
+50 RRLIDQMSDI
-57 CGVLIGSPGPPTR
+57 LIGSPGPPTR
-70 WLLAHCLALLYNL
+70 WLLAHCLALLYRL
-83 GDPVT
+83 GD
-88 AALSVDRCNDI
+88 SVPSSLLVERCNDI
-99 IRSRDDSPSG
+99 ICSKDDSPSG
-109 LPTRLAAVACLGAM
+109 LPTRLAAIACLGAL
-123 FQQLGWRLAGSFRDS
+123 FEQLGRMLVGYFKDTLA
-138 LTNLLKAMKSAES
+138 NLLKAMKSAES
-151 QGRYEIMKCLEK
+151 QGRYEIMLSLER

-170 SAAPCHRDVYKAART
+170 SAMPCYRDVYKAART
-185 CLVDR
+185 CLTDR
-190 SMAVRCAAAEC
+190 SMAVRCAAAKC

-219 VASLC
+219 VATLC
-224 FRAFDGSNPSVRV
+224 FRAFEGSNYNVRV
-237 SVARLLGTLLAA
+237 SVAKLLGTLLAA

-255 PAASPRQRGRSS
+255 PIAPKQGGRGRTS
-267 LEEAMDLLSGG
+267 LEEVMDLLSVG

-290 GDLLKGTSS
+290 GDMLKGTSS
-299 VSKEVRIG
+299 VSKDVRIG
-307 VTQACVVFTSLLG
+307 VTQACVVFVSTLG
-320 GSWLESNFPS
+320 SSWLEANSPA

-335 MDLASHGRATQ
+335 MELASHGRATQ
-346 TAGDAAM
+346 TPGDAVV

-360 VLRSTLGCLL
+360 ILRSTLGSLL
-370 GEKAQTDA
+370 GEKAQTNA
-378 AKHICLAVAT
+378 AKQLCLAVAA
-388 QQRAVDSLTEG
+388 QKRGIDAALTDG
-399 NMESKSSLD
+399 NVETRVSSAD
-408 VSASQQLVC
+408 VSASQHVLVC

-422 GALIQGLGSTA
+422 GGLIQGLGSTA
-433 TPLLTDSSPGLLDT
+433 APLLTDSSTALLDT
-447 VVSVLL
+447 VISVLL
-453 HPASSASLAA
+453 HPTASACLAA

-469 VAVAMPSQG
+469 VAMAMPSQG
-478 SPLLDR
+478 SLLLDR
-484 CTERLVTLK
+484 CSERLVALK

-508 LVAAVQHCPLG
+508 LVAAVQHGRLG
-519 IPHTKGMLVLGLA
+519 IPHTKGMVVLGLA

-559 LLTLGPAVVEHHLS
+559 LITLGPAVVEHHLS

-601 WQVTLEGR
+601 WQVTLGGR

-632 GRLLTPLAC
+632 SRLLTPLAC

-657 GSVLRWSLVYRLRV
+657 SSVRSWSVIYRLRV

-676 LLPPHTYQ
+676 LLPPHNYQ

-690 MNQLVWDLSGQDNL
+690 MNQLVTDLSGQDNL
-704 NQPCSELLLLP
+704 NQLCSELTLLP
-715 PLCHQDDLQLVGP
+715 PLCHHDDLPLVGP
-728 ALHASDHRYIEEQLH
+728 TLHDTDHRYIEEQLH
-743 SSIVGGASLDN
+743 GSSVGGGSLDN
-754 DAFSLCEK
+754 DAFSLCERTY
-762 SEEAPAPLPP
+762 EAPAPLPP
-772 PVALTA
+772 PIALTA
-778 AAICLFG
+778 AAVRLFG
-785 ALYPHVIS
+785 VLFPHIIS

-800 ETFVE
+800 EQFVE
-805 TVNQLKGQRQQTVQ
+805 TVNQLKGQRQQTVR

-833 GGARGSLGPEEV
+833 GGIRGSLGPEEV
-845 RPPALVLLLG
+845 RSPALSLLSG
-855 ALEGLSPV
+855 SLESASPL

-879 GDPVF
+879 GDPGF

-902 ASRSGFALALGA
+902 ASRSGYALALGA
-914 LHRYTGGISSP
+914 LYRYTGGISSP
-925 QHLNTCLGVLFTLSQ
+925 QHLSTCLGVLFTLSQ

-953 SLALVVDL
+953 SLSLVVDL
-961 SGGLYRTHAE
+961 SGGLYRAHAE

-992 RSLGRC
+992 HSLGRC

-1009 LQGDGAVVSGLR
+1009 LQDEGSAVSGLR
-1021 STCLVACEV
+1021 SSCLVGCEV
-1030 MQDSLDSVV
+1030 MQAGPECLV

-1062 LVPALCAHLCSSS
+1062 LVPALCEILLDYSMLANLCGSY

-1082 GACLRQLAQLE
+1082 VACLRQLVQREALE
-1093 AVEVCVHA
+1093 VSEHA
-1101 VTLVKESPRRERTQ
+1101 VTLVKELPRRDNTQ
-1115 LDVTLK
+1115 LDVTIK

-1132 LDRESDPGLRGDI
+1132 LDRESDPGLRNDI

-1179 RAPPEARQEDE
+1179 QTPVEASQEDE
-1190 EAEPARDDDSSV
+1190 EADPSRDDDSSA
-1202 FKAGPESG
+1202 FRARSESG

-1224 VECVCRIVAQCE
+1224 MECVCRIIAQCE

-1241 HFDTALA
+1241 HFDMALA

-1325 FSADAPPDVTAKAC
+1325 FTADAPPDVTAKAC

-1369 KVQVG
+1369 KVQAG
-1374 GGGSGQLYN
+1374 RDTCSQLYN
-1383 EAAATMETLAVLKAW
+1383 EATATMETLAVLKAW
-1398 AEVLLVLLVPLV
+1398 AEVY
-1410 PLVPLAIHCFDRLV
+1410 I
-1424 RLMCLMP
+1424 
-1431 PPPDP
+1431 
-1436 PPLLL
+1436 
-1441 LLLLLSSSS
+1441 
-1450 CSSSSSSSSL
+1450 
-1460 SQVYVVA
+1460 VA
-1467 VQRSGQKERPDW
+1467 VQRSRQKE
-1479 TADLSFSS
+1479 SS
-1487 PLANHSSG
+1487 SLATEGSG
-1495 SESGGA
+1495 SDSGGA
-1501 GLLKLVQ
+1501 GLLNLVQ

-1515 HLWLSA
+1515 RLWLAA
-1521 LQDYGLLSL
+1521 LQDYALLTL
-1530 PQEYASQLPE
+1530 PQEYTPQLPA

-1583 TPVYLSRPA
+1583 TPANLSRPA

-1597 GNMGGGAK
+1597 GHTGSMGGAK
-1605 TPEDVNAER
+1605 SPEDINSDR
-1614 LHLILGI
+1614 LHLLLGI
-1621 SVQFLCSPDDQ
+1621 SVEFLCSPHSEDQ
-1632 MENITSCLRSLQ
+1632 MENITSCLRALQ
-1644 ALLDVAWPRTRIG
+1644 ALLDVPWPRTKIG
-1657 NDQVLSV
+1657 NDQALSV
-1664 ELLSVLHRLLV
+1664 ELLSVLHRLMV
-1675 TRESSC
+1675 TRESVS
-1681 VHLAVFDLLRRIIT
+1681 VQLAVLDLLRQIVT
-1695 SSQELVRERR
+1695 AAQEHVREKRH
-1705 YSAEVDDGASEKE
+1705 SAEVDDGAAEKE

-1775 LTDSDCQLVAS
+1775 LSDSDCQLVSS

-1791 SELPSICSPEGSVSV
+1791 SELPSVCSPEGSVSI

-1816 VFREMVLQPSTHTG
+1816 VLRELVHQSSTHIANTG
-1830 APAAGSGPAA
+1830 APVAGSVGGAGLGS
-1840 VVQSALRALK
+1840 VVQAALQALK
-1850 VVLTSP
+1850 SVVTSP

-1864 GAWSQLLRAALSS
+1864 GAWNLLLRSALNT
-1877 LLGLWDADPGGDHS
+1877 LLRLWDSGDS
-1891 SLLTALTVFL
+1891 VVDQISLLTALTVFL

-1906 DVCTVEPLPAL
+1906 DVCTVEPLHAL
-1917 SLQRFRASM
+1917 CLQRFTASM
-1926 DAKDPLVVGRCHQLL
+1926 DAKDPLVVSRCYQLL
-1941 TSLFQAPPT
+1941 TSVFQAPPG
-1950 VAVPYIRA
+1950 VAVPYIQA

-1978 EELVGVLEGVRAME
+1978 EELMGVLEAVRAME
-1992 ALVQAADPSQRP
+1992 ALVQAADESQRP
-2004 QLVAVLLPLLIS
+2004 QLVAILLPLLIS

-2031 RSLHQA
+2031 RSLHEA
-2037 ALRDLMRL
+2037 ALKDLMRL

-2056 VSSAPPLKS
+2056 IASSPHLKS
-2065 RLEAAVRGNQES
+2065 RLEAAVKGNQES
-2077 LTAKARSSPAK
+2077 LNAKASSANAAARSTAK
-2088 SSPSITLKTHFL
+2088 SSPSITLKTNFL

>member
-1 MERAHSLLL
+1 MEQAHSLLL

-15 SQLGEHQRAAFVFEW
+15 SQLGEHQRAEFIFEW
-30 LNHLKKLLPAA
+30 LNHLKKLLPATDRA
-41 ERDDVRRNQ
+41 DIKHNQ
-50 RRLVEQL
+50 RRLIDQTSDI
-57 CGVLIGSPGPPTR
+57 LIGSPGPPTR
-70 WLLAHCLALLYNL
+70 WLLAHCLALLYRL
-83 GDPVT
+83 GD
-88 AALSVDRCNDI
+88 SVPSSLLVERCNDI
-99 IRSRDDSPSG
+99 ICSKDDSPSG
-109 LPTRLAAVACLGAM
+109 LPTRLAAIACLGAL
-123 FQQLGWRLAGSFRDS
+123 FEQLGRMLVGYFKDTLA
-138 LTNLLKAMKSAES
+138 NLLKAMKSAES
-151 QGRYEIMKCLEK
+151 QGRYEIMLSLER

-170 SAAPCHRDVYKAART
+170 SAMPCYRDVYKAART
-185 CLVDR
+185 CLTDR
-190 SMAVRCAAAEC
+190 SMAVRCAAAKC

-219 VASLC
+219 VATLC
-224 FRAFDGSNPSVRV
+224 FRAFEGSNYNVRV
-237 SVARLLGTLLAA
+237 SVAKLLGTLLAA

-255 PAASPRQRGRSS
+255 PIAPKQGGRGRTS
-267 LEEAMDLLSGG
+267 LEEVMDLLSVG

-290 GDLLKGTSS
+290 GDMLKGTSS
-299 VSKEVRIG
+299 VSKDVRIG
-307 VTQACVVFTSLLG
+307 VTQACVVFVSTLG
-320 GSWLESNFPS
+320 SSWLEANSPA

-335 MDLASHGRATQ
+335 MELASHGRATQ
-346 TAGDAAM
+346 TPGDAVV

-360 VLRSTLGCLL
+360 ILRSTLGSLL
-370 GEKAQTDA
+370 GEKAQTNA
-378 AKHICLAVAT
+378 AKQLCLAVAA
-388 QQRAVDSLTEG
+388 QKRGIA
-399 NMESKSSLD
+399 
-408 VSASQQLVC
+408 
-417 CLLEL
+417 
-422 GALIQGLGSTA
+422 
-433 TPLLTDSSPGLLDT
+433 LLDT
-447 VVSVLL
+447 VISVLL
-453 HPASSASLAA
+453 HPTASACLAA

-469 VAVAMPSQG
+469 VAMAMPSQG
-478 SPLLDR
+478 SLLLDR
-484 CTERLVTLK
+484 CSERLVALK

-508 LVAAVQHCPLG
+508 LVAAVQHGRLG
-519 IPHTKGMLVLGLA
+519 IPHTKGMV
-532 EDLLRS
+532 
-538 ASQNSRIS
+538 
-546 LQRTQAGWLLVSS
+546 
-559 LLTLGPAVVEHHLS
+559 
-573 RLLLL
+573 
-578 WRCVFPASLR
+578 
-588 EQEMELRRGDYFT
+588 
-601 WQVTLEGR
+601 
-609 AGALC
+609 

-632 GRLLTPLAC
+632 SRLLTPLAC

-657 GSVLRWSLVYRLRV
+657 SSVRSWSVIYRLRV

-676 LLPPHTYQ
+676 LLPPHNYQ

-690 MNQLVWDLSGQDNL
+690 MNQLVTDLSGQDNL
-704 NQPCSELLLLP
+704 NQLCSELTLLP
-715 PLCHQDDLQLVGP
+715 PLCHHDDLPLVGP
-728 ALHASDHRYIEEQLH
+728 TLHDTDHRYIEEQLH
-743 SSIVGGASLDN
+743 GSSVGGGSLDN
-754 DAFSLCEK
+754 DAFSLCERTY
-762 SEEAPAPLPP
+762 EAPAPLPP
-772 PVALTA
+772 PIALTA
-778 AAICLFG
+778 AAVRLFG
-785 ALYPHVIS
+785 VLFPHIIS

-800 ETFVE
+800 EQFVE
-805 TVNQLKGQRQQTVQ
+805 TVNQLKGQRQQTVR

-833 GGARGSLGPEEV
+833 GGIRGSLGPEEV
-845 RPPALVLLLG
+845 RSPALSLLSG
-855 ALEGLSPV
+855 SLESASPL

-879 GDPVF
+879 GDPGF

-902 ASRSGFALALGA
+902 ASRSGYALALGA
-914 LHRYTGGISSP
+914 LYRYTGGISSP
-925 QHLNTCLGVLFTLSQ
+925 QHLSTCLGVLFTLSQ

-953 SLALVVDL
+953 SLSLVVDL
-961 SGGLYRTHAE
+961 SGGLYRAHAE

-992 RSLGRC
+992 HSLGRC

-1009 LQGDGAVVSGLR
+1009 LQDEGSAVSGLR
-1021 STCLVACEV
+1021 SSCLVGCEV
-1030 MQDSLDSVV
+1030 MQAGPECLV

-1062 LVPALCAHLCSSS
+1062 LVPALCEILLDYSMLANLCGSY

-1082 GACLRQLAQLE
+1082 VACLRQLVQREALE
-1093 AVEVCVHA
+1093 VSEHA
-1101 VTLVKESPRRERTQ
+1101 VTLVKELPRRDNTQ
-1115 LDVTLK
+1115 LDVTIK

-1132 LDRESDPGLRGDI
+1132 LDRESDPGLRNDI

-1179 RAPPEARQEDE
+1179 QTPVEASQEDE
-1190 EAEPARDDDSSV
+1190 EADPSRDDDSSA
-1202 FKAGPESG
+1202 FRARSESG

-1224 VECVCRIVAQCE
+1224 MECVCRIIAQCE

-1241 HFDTALA
+1241 HFDMALA

-1325 FSADAPPDVTAKAC
+1325 FTADAPPDVTAKAC

-1369 KVQVG
+1369 KVQAG
-1374 GGGSGQLYN
+1374 RDTCSQLYN
-1383 EAAATMETLAVLKAW
+1383 EATATMETLAVLKAW
-1398 AEVLLVLLVPLV
+1398 AEVY
-1410 PLVPLAIHCFDRLV
+1410 I
-1424 RLMCLMP
+1424 
-1431 PPPDP
+1431 
-1436 PPLLL
+1436 
-1441 LLLLLSSSS
+1441 
-1450 CSSSSSSSSL
+1450 
-1460 SQVYVVA
+1460 VA
-1467 VQRSGQKERPDW
+1467 VQRSRQKE
-1479 TADLSFSS
+1479 SS
-1487 PLANHSSG
+1487 SLATEGSG
-1495 SESGGA
+1495 SDSGGA
-1501 GLLKLVQ
+1501 GLLNLVQ

-1515 HLWLSA
+1515 RLWLAA
-1521 LQDYGLLSL
+1521 LQDYALLTL
-1530 PQEYASQLPE
+1530 PQEYTPQLPA

-1583 TPVYLSRPA
+1583 TPANLSRPA

-1597 GNMGGGAK
+1597 GHTGSMGGAK
-1605 TPEDVNAER
+1605 SPEDINSDR
-1614 LHLILGI
+1614 LHLLLGI
-1621 SVQFLCSPDDQ
+1621 SVEFLCSPHSEDQ
-1632 MENITSCLRSLQ
+1632 MENITSCLRALQ
-1644 ALLDVAWPRTRIG
+1644 ALLDVPWPRTKIG
-1657 NDQVLSV
+1657 NDQALSV
-1664 ELLSVLHRLLV
+1664 ELLSVLHRLMV
-1675 TRESSC
+1675 TRESVS
-1681 VHLAVFDLLRRIIT
+1681 VQLAVLDLLRQIVT
-1695 SSQELVRERR
+1695 AAQEHVREKRH
-1705 YSAEVDDGASEKE
+1705 SAEVDDGAAEKE

-1775 LTDSDCQLVAS
+1775 LSDSDCQLVSS

-1791 SELPSICSPEGSVSV
+1791 SELPSVCSPEGSVSI

-1816 VFREMVLQPSTHTG
+1816 VLRELVHQSSTHIANTG
-1830 APAAGSGPAA
+1830 APVAGSVGGAGLGS
-1840 VVQSALRALK
+1840 VVQAALQALK
-1850 VVLTSP
+1850 SVVTSP

-1864 GAWSQLLRAALSS
+1864 GAWNLLLRSALNT
-1877 LLGLWDADPGGDHS
+1877 LLGLWDSGDS
-1891 SLLTALTVFL
+1891 VVDQISLLTALTVFL

-1906 DVCTVEPLPAL
+1906 DVCTVEPLHAL
-1917 SLQRFRASM
+1917 CLQRFTASM
-1926 DAKDPLVVGRCHQLL
+1926 DAKDPLVVSRCYQLL
-1941 TSLFQAPPT
+1941 TSVFQAPPG
-1950 VAVPYIRA
+1950 VAVPYIQA

-1978 EELVGVLEGVRAME
+1978 EELMGVLEAVRAME
-1992 ALVQAADPSQRP
+1992 ALVQAADESQRP
-2004 QLVAVLLPLLIS
+2004 QLVAILLPLLIS

-2031 RSLHQA
+2031 RSLHEA
-2037 ALRDLMRL
+2037 ALKDLMRL

-2056 VSSAPPLKS
+2056 IASSPHLKS
-2065 RLEAAVRGNQES
+2065 RLEAAVKGNQES
-2077 LTAKARSSPAK
+2077 LNAKASSANAAARSTAK
-2088 SSPSITLKTHFL
+2088 SSPSITLKTNFL

>member
-15 SQLGEHQRAAFVFEW
+15 GQLGEHQRAEFIFEW
-30 LNHLKKLLPAA
+30 LNHLKKLLPATDRA
-41 ERDDVRRNQ
+41 DIKHNQ
-50 RRLVEQL
+50 RRLIDQL
-57 CGVLIGSPGPPTR
+57 SGILIGSPGPPTR
-70 WLLAHCLALLYNL
+70 WLLAHCLALLYRL
-83 GDPVT
+83 GDPVP
-88 AALSVDRCNDI
+88 ASLMVDRCNDI
-99 IRSRDDSPSG
+99 IRSKDDSPSG
-109 LPTRLAAVACLGAM
+109 LPTRLAAVACLGAL
-123 FQQLGWRLAGSFRDS
+123 FEQLGRMLVGCFKDT

-151 QGRYEIMKCLEK
+151 QGRYEIMLSLEK
-163 ILRGLGV
+163 ILQGLGV
-170 SAAPCHRDVYKAART
+170 SAVSCHRDVYKAARA
-185 CLVDR
+185 CLTDR
-190 SMAVRCAAAEC
+190 SMAVRCAAAKC

-208 AVFLWTSELEN
+208 AAFLWSSELEN
-219 VASLC
+219 VATLC
-224 FRAFDGSNPSVRV
+224 FRAFEGSNYNVRV
-237 SVARLLGTLLAA
+237 SVSKLLGTLLAA
-249 AVEPRQ
+249 AAEPRQ
-255 PAASPRQRGRSS
+255 TTAPRQSGRGRSS
-267 LEEAMDLLSGG
+267 LEEVMDLLSGG

-290 GDLLKGTSS
+290 GDMLKGTSS
-299 VSKEVRIG
+299 VGKDVRIG
-307 VTQACVVFTSLLG
+307 VTQACVVFVSTLG
-320 GSWLESNFPS
+320 GSWLEANFPA

-335 MDLASHGRATQ
+335 MELASHGRATQ
-346 TAGDAAM
+346 TPGDAVM

-360 VLRSTLGCLL
+360 ILRSTLGSLL
-370 GEKAQTDA
+370 GEKAQTNA
-378 AKHICLAVAT
+378 AQQLCLAVAS
-388 QQRAVDSLTEG
+388 QKKAMDAALTDG
-399 NMESKSSLD
+399 NLETRVTSAD
-408 VSASQQLVC
+408 ISASQHVLVC

-422 GALIQGLGSTA
+422 GGLIQGLGSTA
-433 TPLLTDSSPGLLDT
+433 APLLTDGSTALLDT
-447 VVSVLL
+447 VISVLL
-453 HPASSASLAA
+453 HPVASASLAA

-469 VAVAMPSQG
+469 VAMAMPSQG
-478 SPLLDR
+478 SLLLDR
-484 CTERLVTLK
+484 CAERLMSLK

-519 IPHTKGMLVLGLA
+519 IPHTKGMVVLGLA

-559 LLTLGPAVVEHHLS
+559 LITLGPAVVEHHLP

-619 LLHCRE
+619 LLHCPE

-632 GRLLTPLAC
+632 SRLLTSLAC
-641 AVALLT
+641 AIALLT
-647 KLPALVRSYS
+647 KLPALLRSYGSSVRSW
-657 GSVLRWSLVYRLRV
+657 SVIYRLRV

-676 LLPPHTYQ
+676 LLPPNTYQ

-690 MNQLVWDLSGQDNL
+690 MNQLVSDLSGQENL
-704 NQPCSELLLLP
+704 NQSCSELTLLP
-715 PLCHQDDLQLVGP
+715 PLCHHDDLPLVGP
-728 ALHASDHRYIEEQLH
+728 ALHDTDHRYIEEQLH
-743 SSIVGGASLDN
+743 GSSVGGGSLDN
-754 DAFSLCEK
+754 DAFSLCER
-762 SEEAPAPLPP
+762 SHEAPAPPPP

-778 AAICLFG
+778 ATVRLFG
-785 ALYPHVIS
+785 ALLPHIIPP
-793 AQRVKIL
+793 QRVKIL
-800 ETFVE
+800 EQFVE

-833 GGARGSLGPEEV
+833 GGVRGSLGPEEV
-845 RPPALVLLLG
+845 RSPALSLLTG
-855 ALEGLSPV
+855 ALESVSPL

-879 GDPVF
+879 GDAGF

-902 ASRSGFALALGA
+902 ASRSGYALALGA
-914 LHRYTGGISSP
+914 LYRYTGGISSP
-925 QHLNTCLGVLFTLSQ
+925 QHLSTCLGVLFTLSQ

-953 SLALVVDL
+953 SLSLVIDL
-961 SGGLYRTHAE
+961 SGGLYRAHAE
-971 PSFTLVLRLLLAAP
+971 PSFTLVLRLLLSAP

-992 RSLGRC
+992 HSLGRC

-1009 LQGDGAVVSGLR
+1009 LQGEGAAVSVLR
-1021 STCLVACEV
+1021 SSCLVGCGV
-1030 MQDSLDSVV
+1030 MQDGPDCLV
-1039 QARAISCLQQ
+1039 QARSISCLQQ

-1056 HVNLAS
+1056 HVNLAN
-1062 LVPALCAHLCSSS
+1062 LVPALCEILLDYSMLAHLCSSY

-1082 GACLRQLAQLE
+1082 VACLRQLVQRE
-1093 AVEVCVHA
+1093 AVEVSEHA
-1101 VTLVKESPRRERTQ
+1101 VTLVKELPRRDNTQ
-1115 LDVTLK
+1115 LDVTIK

-1132 LDRESDPGLRGDI
+1132 LDRESDPGLRRDI
-1145 QETLVHMMA
+1145 LETLVHMMT

-1179 RAPPEARQEDE
+1179 SSPVEASQDDE
-1190 EAEPARDDDSSV
+1190 EADPGRDDDSSA
-1202 FKAGPESG
+1202 FKARSESG

-1224 VECVCRIVAQCE
+1224 MECVCRIIAQCE
-1236 TADPA
+1236 SADPA
-1241 HFDTALA
+1241 HFDMALA

-1294 RRFSAIPEPEFP
+1294 RHFSAIPEPEFP

-1369 KVQVG
+1369 KVQAG
-1374 GGGSGQLYN
+1374 RDTCSQLYN
-1383 EAAATMETLAVLKAW
+1383 EATATMETLAVLKAW
-1398 AEVLLVLLVPLV
+1398 AEVY
-1410 PLVPLAIHCFDRLV
+1410 I
-1424 RLMCLMP
+1424 
-1431 PPPDP
+1431 
-1436 PPLLL
+1436 
-1441 LLLLLSSSS
+1441 
-1450 CSSSSSSSSL
+1450 
-1460 SQVYVVA
+1460 VA
-1467 VQRSGQKERPDW
+1467 VERSTQKEAPDR
-1479 TADLSFSS
+1479 TADLSVSS
-1487 PLANHSSG
+1487 SANDSSG
-1495 SESGGA
+1495 SESRED

-1515 HLWLSA
+1515 RLWLAA
-1521 LQDYGLLSL
+1521 LQDYALLTL
-1530 PQEYASQLPE
+1530 PQEYASQLPD

-1545 YTAETVNQARAHYSS
+1545 YTAETLKQARAHYTS

-1578 VMSDD
+1578 LMPDD
-1583 TPVYLSRPA
+1583 SPANLSRPA

-1597 GNMGGGAK
+1597 GNTVGGAK
-1605 TPEDVNAER
+1605 SPEDINSDR

-1621 SVQFLCSPDDQ
+1621 SVEFLCSPHSEGQ
-1632 MENITSCLRSLQ
+1632 MENITSCLRALQ
-1644 ALLDVAWPRTRIG
+1644 ALLDVSWPRAKIG
-1657 NDQVLSV
+1657 NDQALSV
-1664 ELLSVLHRLLV
+1664 ELLSVLHRLMV
-1675 TRESSC
+1675 TRESVC
-1681 VHLAVFDLLRRIIT
+1681 VQLAVLDLLRQIVT
-1695 SSQELVRERR
+1695 AAQEHVREKRH
-1705 YSAEVDDGASEKE
+1705 SAEVDDGAAEKE

-1791 SELPSICSPEGSVSV
+1791 SELPSVCSPEGSVSI
-1806 LPTVLYLLLG
+1806 LPTVFYLLLG
-1816 VFREMVLQPSTHTG
+1816 VFRELVHQPSTHTAVSVGGGG
-1830 APAAGSGPAA
+1830 ASLSVVIQAAL
-1840 VVQSALRALK
+1840 QALK
-1850 VVLTSP
+1850 CVVTSP

-1864 GAWSQLLRAALSS
+1864 GAWNVLLRSALNT
-1877 LLGLWDADPGGDHS
+1877 LLGLWDAGDGAVDQV

-1906 DVCTVEPLPAL
+1906 DVCTVEPLHAL
-1917 SLQRFRASM
+1917 CLQRFTASIE
-1926 DAKDPLVVGRCHQLL
+1926 AKDPLVVSRCYQLL
-1941 TSLFQAPPT
+1941 TSVFQAPPT
-1950 VAVPYIRA
+1950 VAVPYIQA
-1958 LGPPLVRFLQK
+1958 LGPPLVRFLQR

-1978 EELVGVLEGVRAME
+1978 EELLGVLEGVRAME
-1992 ALVQAADPSQRP
+1992 ALIQAADESQRP

-2031 RSLHQA
+2031 RSLHEA
-2037 ALRDLMRL
+2037 ALKDLMRL

-2056 VSSAPPLKS
+2056 IASSPHLKS
-2065 RLEAAVRGNQES
+2065 RLEAAVKGNQES
-2077 LTAKARSSPAK
+2077 LNAKAGSANPRSAGK
-2088 SSPSITLKTHFL
+2088 SSPSITLKTNFL

>member
-10 NEEAC
+10 NEEAY
-15 SQLGEHQRAAFVFEW
+15 SQLSEHQRAEFIFEW
-30 LNHLKKLLPAA
+30 LNHLKKLLPAT
-41 ERDDVRRNQ
+41 ERADIKHNQ
-50 RRLVEQL
+50 RRLIEQL
-57 CGVLIGSPGPPTR
+57 SGVLIGSPGPPTR
-70 WLLAHCLALLYNL
+70 WLLAHCLALLYRL
-83 GDPVT
+83 GDPL
-88 AALSVDRCNDI
+88 ASSLLVDRCNDI
-99 IRSRDDSPSG
+99 IRSKDDSPSG
-109 LPTRLAAVACLGAM
+109 LPTRLAAIACLGAL
-123 FQQLGWRLAGSFRDS
+123 FEQLGRTLVGSFKDTV
-138 LTNLLKAMKSAES
+138 TNLLKAMKSAES
-151 QGRYEIMKCLEK
+151 QGRYEIMLSLEK

-170 SAAPCHRDVYKAART
+170 SAVPCHRDVYKAART
-185 CLVDR
+185 CLTDR
-190 SMAVRCAAAEC
+190 SMAVRCAAAKC

-208 AVFLWTSELEN
+208 AAFLWTSELEN
-219 VASLC
+219 VATLC
-224 FRAFDGSNPSVRV
+224 FRALEGSNYSVRV
-237 SVARLLGTLLAA
+237 SVAKLLGTLLAA

-255 PAASPRQRGRSS
+255 PAAPRQGGRGRNS
-267 LEEAMDLLSGG
+267 LEEVMDLLSGG
-278 FLRGGAGFLRAS
+278 FLRGGAGFLRVS
-290 GDLLKGTSS
+290 GDMLKGTSS
-299 VSKEVRIG
+299 VSKDIRIG
-307 VTQACVVFTSLLG
+307 VTQACVVFVSTLG
-320 GSWLESNFPS
+320 GSWLEANFPA

-335 MDLASHGRATQ
+335 MELASHGKATQ
-346 TAGDAAM
+346 TPGDAAV
-353 TRRCVSF
+353 TRRCISF
-360 VLRSTLGCLL
+360 ILRSTLGSLL
-370 GEKAQTDA
+370 GEKAQTNA
-378 AKHICLAVAT
+378 AKQLCLAVAT
-388 QQRAVDSLTEG
+388 QKRAIDAAVTDG
-399 NMESKSSLD
+399 NMETRVSSAD
-408 VSASQQLVC
+408 VSASQHVLVC

-422 GALIQGLGSTA
+422 GGLIQGLGSTA
-433 TPLLTDSSPGLLDT
+433 APLLTDSSTALLDT
-447 VVSVLL
+447 VISVLL
-453 HPASSASLAA
+453 HPAASACLAA

-469 VAVAMPSQG
+469 VAMAMPSQC
-478 SPLLDR
+478 SLLLDR
-484 CTERLVTLK
+484 CAERLVALK

-519 IPHTKGMLVLGLA
+519 IPHTKGMVVLALA

-538 ASQNSRIS
+538 ASQNSRIA
-546 LQRTQAGWLLVSS
+546 LQRTQAGWLLISS
-559 LLTLGPAVVEHHLS
+559 LITLGPAVVELHLS

-588 EQEMELRRGDYFT
+588 EQDMELRRGDYFT

-632 GRLLTPLAC
+632 SRLLTPLAC
-641 AVALLT
+641 AVAMLT
-647 KLPALVRSYS
+647 KLPALLRSYS
-657 GSVLRWSLVYRLRV
+657 SSVRSWSIVYRQRV

-690 MNQLVWDLSGQDNL
+690 MNQLVSDLSGQDNL
-704 NQPCSELLLLP
+704 NQPCSELTLLP
-715 PLCHQDDLQLVGP
+715 PLCHHDDLPLVGP
-728 ALHASDHRYIEEQLH
+728 TLDNTDHRYIEEQLH
-743 SSIVGGASLDN
+743 GSSVGGGSLDN
-754 DAFSLCEK
+754 DPFSLCER
-762 SEEAPAPLPP
+762 SDDAPAPLPP

-778 AAICLFG
+778 AAVRLFG
-785 ALYPHVIS
+785 ALYPHIIS

-800 ETFVE
+800 EQFVE

-833 GGARGSLGPEEV
+833 GGMRGSLGPEEV
-845 RPPALVLLLG
+845 RSPALSLLSG
-855 ALEGLSPV
+855 ALESVSPL

-879 GDPVF
+879 GDPGF

-902 ASRSGFALALGA
+902 ASRSGYALALGA
-914 LHRYTGGISSP
+914 LYRYTGGISSP
-925 QHLNTCLGVLFTLSQ
+925 QHLSTCLGVLFTLSQ

-953 SLALVVDL
+953 SLSLVIDL

-971 PSFTLVLRLLLAAP
+971 PSFALVLRLLLSAP

-992 RSLGRC
+992 HSLGRC

-1009 LQGDGAVVSGLR
+1009 LQGDGAAVSGLR
-1021 STCLVACEV
+1021 SSCLVGCGV
-1030 MQDSLDSVV
+1030 MQDAPDCLV

-1062 LVPALCAHLCSSS
+1062 LVPALCEILLDYSMLAHLCSSY
-1075 LCLRRAV
+1075 LCLRAAV
-1082 GACLRQLAQLE
+1082 VACLRQLVQRE
-1093 AVEVCVHA
+1093 AGEVCERA
-1101 VTLVKESPRRERTQ
+1101 VTLVKELPRRDNSQ
-1115 LDVTLK
+1115 LDVTIK

-1132 LDRESDPGLRGDI
+1132 LDRESDPGLRRDI
-1145 QETLVHMMA
+1145 QDTLVHMMA
-1154 SSATSGKLGHWLK
+1154 CSATSGKLGHWLK

-1172 LSATTDC
+1172 LSASTDC
-1179 RAPPEARQEDE
+1179 RAPVEARQEDE
-1190 EAEPARDDDSSV
+1190 EADPGRDDDSSA
-1202 FKAGPESG
+1202 FKARSEGG

-1224 VECVCRIVAQCE
+1224 MECVCRIIAQCE
-1236 TADPA
+1236 SADRA
-1241 HFDTALA
+1241 HFDMALA

-1294 RRFSAIPEPEFP
+1294 RRFSAVPEPEFP

-1325 FSADAPPDVTAKAC
+1325 FTADAPPDVTAKAC

-1369 KVQVG
+1369 KVQAG
-1374 GGGSGQLYN
+1374 RDASSQLYN
-1383 EAAATMETLAVLKAW
+1383 EATATMETLAVLKAW
-1398 AEVLLVLLVPLV
+1398 GEVY
-1410 PLVPLAIHCFDRLV
+1410 I
-1424 RLMCLMP
+1424 
-1431 PPPDP
+1431 
-1436 PPLLL
+1436 
-1441 LLLLLSSSS
+1441 
-1450 CSSSSSSSSL
+1450 
-1460 SQVYVVA
+1460 VA
-1467 VQRSGQKERPDW
+1467 VQRSRQSDSPDR
-1479 TADLSFSS
+1479 TADLSVPSS
-1487 PLANHSSG
+1487 LANDSSG
-1495 SESGGA
+1495 AESCGA

-1508 SDLSTLS
+1508 SDLLTLS
-1515 HLWLSA
+1515 RLWLAA
-1521 LQDYGLLSL
+1521 LQDYALLTL
-1530 PQEYASQLPE
+1530 PQEYASQLPAA
-1540 TGGSF
+1540 GGSF
-1545 YTAETVNQARAHYSS
+1545 YTAETANQARAHYSS

-1583 TPVYLSRPA
+1583 TPANLSRPA

-1597 GNMGGGAK
+1597 GGGGAK
-1605 TPEDVNAER
+1605 SPEDINTDR

-1621 SVQFLCSPDDQ
+1621 SVEFLCSPHSEDQ
-1632 MENITSCLRSLQ
+1632 MENITSCLRALR
-1644 ALLDVAWPRTRIG
+1644 ALLDVSWPRAKIG
-1657 NDQVLSV
+1657 NDQALSV
-1664 ELLSVLHRLLV
+1664 ELLSVLHRLMV
-1675 TRESSC
+1675 TRESAS
-1681 VHLAVFDLLRRIIT
+1681 VQLSVLDLLRQIVAAA
-1695 SSQELVRERR
+1695 QEHVREKRH
-1705 YSAEVDDGASEKE
+1705 SAEVDDGAAEKE

-1763 TSPTGPGGSVWS
+1763 TSPTGPGGSAWT
-1775 LTDSDCQLVAS
+1775 LTDSDCRLVAS

-1791 SELPSICSPEGSVSV
+1791 SELPSVCSPEGSVSI

-1816 VFREMVLQPSTHTG
+1816 VLRELVHTQASTHSG
-1830 APAAGSGPAA
+1830 APAAVAAAGSVGGAGVGA
-1840 VVQSALRALK
+1840 VVQAALQALK
-1850 VVLTSP
+1850 CVVTSP

-1864 GAWSQLLRAALSS
+1864 GAWKLLLRSALST
-1877 LLGLWDADPGGDHS
+1877 LLQLWDADCVVDQV

-1906 DVCTVEPLPAL
+1906 DVCTVEPLHAL
-1917 SLQRFRASM
+1917 CLQRFTASM
-1926 DAKDPLVVGRCHQLL
+1926 DAKDPLVVSRCYQLL
-1941 TSLFQAPPT
+1941 TSVFQAPPS
-1950 VAVPYIRA
+1950 VAVPYIQA

-1969 VERSRPQSP
+1969 VERSRPQSA
-1978 EELVGVLEGVRAME
+1978 EELLAVLEGVRAME
-1992 ALVQAADPSQRP
+1992 ALVQAADESQRP
-2004 QLVAVLLPLLIS
+2004 QLAAILLPLLIS

-2031 RSLHQA
+2031 RSLHEA
-2037 ALRDLMRL
+2037 ALKDLMRL
-2045 GPQHSAVFRSL
+2045 GPQHSSVFRSL
-2056 VSSAPPLKS
+2056 IASSPQLKS
-2065 RLEAAVRGNQES
+2065 RLEAAVKGNQES
-2077 LTAKARSSPAK
+2077 LNAKASSANPAARSAAK
-2088 SSPSITLKTHFL
+2088 SSPSITLKTNFL

>member
-10 NEEAC
+10 NEEVC
-15 SQLGEHQRAAFVFEW
+15 SQLGEHQRVEFIFEW
-30 LNHLKKLLPAA
+30 LNHLKKLLPATDRA
-41 ERDDVRRNQ
+41 HVKQNQ

-57 CGVLIGSPGPPTR
+57 SAVLIGSPGPPTR
-70 WLLAHCLALLYNL
+70 WLLAHCLALLYRL
-83 GDPVT
+83 GDPVPSS
-88 AALSVDRCNDI
+88 LLVDRCNDI
-99 IRSRDDSPSG
+99 IRSKDDSPSG
-109 LPTRLAAVACLGAM
+109 LPTRLAAIACLGAL
-123 FQQLGWRLAGSFRDS
+123 FEQLGRMLAGSFKDT
-138 LTNLLKAMKSAES
+138 LANLLKAMKSAES
-151 QGRYEIMKCLEK
+151 QGRYEIMLSLEK
-163 ILRGLGV
+163 ILQGLGV
-170 SAAPCHRDVYKAART
+170 SAVPGHRDVYKAART
-185 CLVDR
+185 CLTDR
-190 SMAVRCAAAEC
+190 SMAVRCAAAKC

-219 VASLC
+219 VATLC
-224 FRAFDGSNPSVRV
+224 FRAFEGSNYNVRV
-237 SVARLLGTLLAA
+237 SVAKLLGTLLAA

-255 PAASPRQRGRSS
+255 PTAAPRQGGRGRSS
-267 LEEAMDLLSGG
+267 LEEVMDLLSGG

-290 GDLLKGTSS
+290 GDMLKGTSS
-299 VSKEVRIG
+299 VGKDVRIG
-307 VTQACVVFTSLLG
+307 VTQACVVFVSTLG
-320 GSWLESNFPS
+320 GSWLEANFPA

-335 MDLASHGRATQ
+335 MELASHGRATQ
-346 TAGDAAM
+346 TPGDAVV

-360 VLRSTLGCLL
+360 ILRSTLGSLL
-370 GEKAQTDA
+370 GEKAQTNA
-378 AKHICLAVAT
+378 AKQLCLAVAA
-388 QQRAVDSLTEG
+388 QKRAIDAALTDG
-399 NMESKSSLD
+399 NVETRVSSAD
-408 VSASQQLVC
+408 VSASQHVLVC

-422 GALIQGLGSTA
+422 GGLVQGLGSTA
-433 TPLLTDSSPGLLDT
+433 APLLTDSSTALLDT

-453 HPASSASLAA
+453 HPVSSACLAA

-469 VAVAMPSQG
+469 VAMAMPSQG
-478 SPLLDR
+478 SLLLDR
-484 CTERLVTLK
+484 CVERLVALK

-519 IPHTKGMLVLGLA
+519 IPHTKGMVVLALA

-546 LQRTQAGWLLVSS
+546 LQRTRAGWLLVSS
-559 LLTLGPAVVEHHLS
+559 LVTLGPAVVEHHLS

-625 LVTDDII
+625 LVTDDVIS
-632 GRLLTPLAC
+632 RLLTPLAC

-647 KLPALVRSYS
+647 K
-657 GSVLRWSLVYRLRV
+657 VLHLSPV
-671 YELLA
+671 
-676 LLPPHTYQ
+676 

-690 MNQLVWDLSGQDNL
+690 MNQLVTDLSGQDNL
-704 NQPCSELLLLP
+704 NQPCSELTLLP
-715 PLCHQDDLQLVGP
+715 PLCHHDDLPLVGP
-728 ALHASDHRYIEEQLH
+728 ALHDTDHRYIEEQLH
-743 SSIVGGASLDN
+743 GSSVGGGSLDN
-754 DAFSLCEK
+754 DAFSLCER
-762 SEEAPAPLPP
+762 SDDAPAPLPP
-772 PVALTA
+772 AIALTA
-778 AAICLFG
+778 AAVRLFG
-785 ALYPHVIS
+785 ALFPHIIS

-800 ETFVE
+800 ELFVD

-819 THVCAALCSLLKHQ
+819 THVCAALCSLLKVLS
-833 GGARGSLGPEEV
+833 GGIRGSLGPEEV
-845 RPPALVLLLG
+845 RSPALSLLSG
-855 ALEGLSPV
+855 ALESGSPL

-879 GDPVF
+879 GDPGF

-902 ASRSGFALALGA
+902 ASRSGYALALGA
-914 LHRYTGGISSP
+914 LYRYTGGISSP
-925 QHLNTCLGVLFTLSQ
+925 QHLSTCLGILFTLSQ

-953 SLALVVDL
+953 SLSLVVDL
-961 SGGLYRTHAE
+961 SGGLYRAHAE
-971 PSFTLVLRLLLAAP
+971 PSFTLVLRLLLSAP

-992 RSLGRC
+992 HSLGRC

-1009 LQGDGAVVSGLR
+1009 LQGDGAAVSGLR
-1021 STCLVACEV
+1021 SSCLVGCGV
-1030 MQDSLDSVV
+1030 MQAGPDCLV

-1062 LVPALCAHLCSSS
+1062 LVPALCANLCSSY

-1082 GACLRQLAQLE
+1082 VACLRQLVQREALE
-1093 AVEVCVHA
+1093 VSEHA
-1101 VTLVKESPRRERTQ
+1101 VTLVKELPRRDNTQ
-1115 LDVTLK
+1115 LGETD
-1121 EVGLEGALFTL
+1121 VGLEGALFTL
-1132 LDRESDPGLRGDI
+1132 LDRESDPSLRRDI

-1179 RAPPEARQEDE
+1179 RAPVEASQEDE
-1190 EAEPARDDDSSV
+1190 EADPTRDDDSSA
-1202 FKAGPESG
+1202 FRARSESG

-1224 VECVCRIVAQCE
+1224 MECVCRIIAQCE

-1241 HFDTALA
+1241 HFDMALA

-1325 FSADAPPDVTAKAC
+1325 FTADAPPDVTVKAC

-1369 KVQVG
+1369 KVQ
-1374 GGGSGQLYN
+1374 SGRDTSSQLYN
-1383 EAAATMETLAVLKAW
+1383 EATATMETLAVLKAW
-1398 AEVLLVLLVPLV
+1398 AEVYIIAVQ
-1410 PLVPLAIHCFDRLV
+1410 RS
-1424 RLMCLMP
+1424 RQKENS
-1431 PPPDP
+1431 DP
-1436 PPLLL
+1436 SVSS
-1441 LLLLLSSSS
+1441 LSSSS
-1450 CSSSSSSSSL
+1450 
-1460 SQVYVVA
+1460 
-1467 VQRSGQKERPDW
+1467 
-1479 TADLSFSS
+1479 
-1487 PLANHSSG
+1487 
-1495 SESGGA
+1495 ESG

-1515 HLWLSA
+1515 RLWLAA
-1521 LQDYGLLSL
+1521 LQDYALLTL
-1530 PQEYASQLPE
+1530 PQEYASQLPA

-1545 YTAETVNQARAHYSS
+1545 YTAETVKQARAHYSS

-1583 TPVYLSRPA
+1583 SPANLSRPA

-1597 GNMGGGAK
+1597 GHTSSVGGAK
-1605 TPEDVNAER
+1605 SPEDISSDR

-1621 SVQFLCSPDDQ
+1621 SVEFLCSPHSEDQ
-1632 MENITSCLRSLQ
+1632 MENITSCLRALQ
-1644 ALLDVAWPRTRIG
+1644 ALLDVSWPRAKIG
-1657 NDQVLSV
+1657 NDQALSV
-1664 ELLSVLHRLLV
+1664 ELLSVLHRLMV
-1675 TRESSC
+1675 TRESVS
-1681 VHLAVFDLLRRIIT
+1681 VQLAVLDLLRQIVT
-1695 SSQELVRERR
+1695 AAQEHVREKRH
-1705 YSAEVDDGASEKE
+1705 SAEVDDGAAEKE

-1763 TSPTGPGGSVWS
+1763 TSPTVWS
-1775 LTDSDCQLVAS
+1775 LTDSDCQLVSS

-1791 SELPSICSPEGSVSV
+1791 SDLPSVCSPEGSVSI

-1816 VFREMVLQPSTHTG
+1816 VLRELVHQPSS
-1830 APAAGSGPAA
+1830 AGGGGGGLGS
-1840 VVQSALRALK
+1840 VVQAALQALK
-1850 VVLTSP
+1850 SVVTSP

-1864 GAWSQLLRAALSS
+1864 GAWILLLRSALNT
-1877 LLGLWDADPGGDHS
+1877 LLGLWDSDSGVDQI

-1906 DVCTVEPLPAL
+1906 DVCTVEPLHAL
-1917 SLQRFRASM
+1917 CLQRFNASM
-1926 DAKDPLVVGRCHQLL
+1926 DAKDPLVSTG
-1941 TSLFQAPPT
+1941 
-1950 VAVPYIRA
+1950 
-1958 LGPPLVRFLQK
+1958 
-1969 VERSRPQSP
+1969 ERSSVSWINGRIRPQSP
-1978 EELVGVLEGVRAME
+1978 EELMGVLEGVRAME
-1992 ALVQAADPSQRP
+1992 ALVQAAEESQRA
-2004 QLVAVLLPLLIS
+2004 QLVAILLPLLIS

-2031 RSLHQA
+2031 RSLHEA
-2037 ALRDLMRL
+2037 ALKDLMRL
-2045 GPQHSAVFRSL
+2045 GPQHSAVFRCL
-2056 VSSAPPLKS
+2056 IASSPHLKS
-2065 RLEAAVRGNQES
+2065 RLEAAVKGNQES
-2077 LTAKARSSPAK
+2077 LNAKASGANPARSAAK
-2088 SSPSITLKTHFL
+2088 SSPSITLKTNFL

>member
-10 NEEAC
+10 NEEVC
-15 SQLGEHQRAAFVFEW
+15 SQLSEHQRAEFIFEW
-30 LNHLKKLLPAA
+30 LNHLKKLLPATD
-41 ERDDVRRNQ
+41 RVDIRQNQ
-50 RRLVEQL
+50 RRLVDQL
-57 CGVLIGSPGPPTR
+57 SAVLIGSPGPPTR
-70 WLLAHCLALLYNL
+70 WLLAHCLALLYRL
-83 GDPVT
+83 GDPVPSS
-88 AALSVDRCNDI
+88 LLVERCNDI
-99 IRSRDDSPSG
+99 IRSKDDSPSG
-109 LPTRLAAVACLGAM
+109 LPTRLAAVACLGALYE
-123 FQQLGWRLAGSFRDS
+123 QLGRMLAGSFKDT
-138 LTNLLKAMKSAES
+138 LANLLKAMKSAES
-151 QGRYEIMKCLEK
+151 QGRYEIMLSVER

-170 SAAPCHRDVYKAART
+170 SAVPCHRDVYKAARA
-185 CLVDR
+185 CLTDR
-190 SMAVRCAAAEC
+190 SMAVRCAATKC

-219 VASLC
+219 VATLC
-224 FRAFDGSNPSVRV
+224 FRAFEGSSYNVRV
-237 SVARLLGTLLAA
+237 SVAKLLGTLLAA
-249 AVEPRQ
+249 AAEPRQ
-255 PAASPRQRGRSS
+255 PSAPRQGGRGRSS
-267 LEEAMDLLSGG
+267 LEEVMDLLTAG

-290 GDLLKGTSS
+290 GDMLKGTSS
-299 VSKEVRIG
+299 VSKDIRIG
-307 VTQACVVFTSLLG
+307 VTQACVVFVSTLG
-320 GSWLESNFPS
+320 GSWLEANFPA

-335 MDLASHGRATQ
+335 MELASHGRATQ
-346 TAGDAAM
+346 TPGDAAV

-360 VLRSTLGCLL
+360 ILRSTLGSLL
-370 GEKAQTDA
+370 GEKAQTNA
-378 AKHICLAVAT
+378 AKQLCLAVASHK
-388 QQRAVDSLTEG
+388 RAIDAALTDG
-399 NMESKSSLD
+399 NVETRVSSAD
-408 VSASQQLVC
+408 VSASQHVLVC

-422 GALIQGLGSTA
+422 GGLVQGLGSTVA
-433 TPLLTDSSPGLLDT
+433 PLLTDSSTALLDT
-447 VVSVLL
+447 VISVLL
-453 HPASSASLAA
+453 HPAPSARLAA
-463 AWCLRC
+463 AWCLGC
-469 VAVAMPSQG
+469 VAMAMPSQR
-478 SPLLDR
+478 SPLLER
-484 CTERLVTLK
+484 CAERLVALK

-508 LVAAVQHCPLG
+508 LVASVQRCPLG
-519 IPHTKGMLVLGLA
+519 IPHTKGQVVLGLA

-559 LLTLGPAVVEHHLS
+559 LITLGPAVVEHHLP

-619 LLHCRE
+619 LLHCRD

-632 GRLLTPLAC
+632 SRLLTPLAC
-641 AVALLT
+641 AVTLLT
-647 KLPALVRSYS
+647 KLPSLLRSYS
-657 GSVLRWSLVYRLRV
+657 TSVRSWSVVYRLRV

-690 MNQLVWDLSGQDNL
+690 MNQLVSDLSGQDNL
-704 NQPCSELLLLP
+704 NQPCSDLTLLP
-715 PLCHQDDLQLVGP
+715 PLCHRDDLPLVGP
-728 ALHASDHRYIEEQLH
+728 ALHDTDHRYIEEQLH
-743 SSIVGGASLDN
+743 GSSVGGGSLDH
-754 DAFSLCEK
+754 DPFSLCE
-762 SEEAPAPLPP
+762 SADDAPAPLPP
-772 PVALTA
+772 PVTLTA
-778 AAICLFG
+778 AAARLFG
-785 ALYPHVIS
+785 ALFPHIIS

-800 ETFVE
+800 EQFVE
-805 TVNQLKGQRQQTVQ
+805 AVNQLKGQRQQTVQ

-833 GGARGSLGPEEV
+833 GSIRSSLGPDEI
-845 RPPALVLLLG
+845 RSPALSLLTG
-855 ALEGLSPV
+855 ALESGSPL

-879 GDPVF
+879 GDPGF

-902 ASRSGFALALGA
+902 ASRSGYALALGA

-925 QHLNTCLGVLFTLSQ
+925 QHLSTCLGVLFTLSQ

-953 SLALVVDL
+953 SLSLVVDL
-961 SGGLYRTHAE
+961 AGGLYRAHAE
-971 PSFTLVLRLLLAAP
+971 PSFALVLRLLLSAP

-992 RSLGRC
+992 YSLGRC

-1009 LQGDGAVVSGLR
+1009 LQGDGAAVSGLR
-1021 STCLVACEV
+1021 SSCLVGCGV
-1030 MQDSLDSVV
+1030 MQASPDCLV

-1056 HVNLAS
+1056 HVNLAN
-1062 LVPALCAHLCSSS
+1062 LVPALCELLLDYSSLANLCSSY

-1082 GACLRQLAQLE
+1082 VACLRQLVQREALE
-1093 AVEVCVHA
+1093 VSEHA
-1101 VTLVKESPRRERTQ
+1101 VTLVKELPRRDNTQ
-1115 LDVTLK
+1115 LDITIK
-1121 EVGLEGALFTL
+1121 EVGLEGALFTM
-1132 LDRESDPGLRGDI
+1132 LDRESDPGLRRDI
-1145 QETLVHMMA
+1145 QETLVHMMT

-1179 RAPPEARQEDE
+1179 LAPVEASQENE
-1190 EAEPARDDDSSV
+1190 EADSSRDDDSSA
-1202 FKAGPESG
+1202 FRARQESG
-1210 GPFTALRWATRRFA
+1210 GPFMALRWATRRFA
-1224 VECVCRIVAQCE
+1224 MECVCRIVAQCE

-1241 HFDTALA
+1241 HFDMVLA

-1325 FSADAPPDVTAKAC
+1325 FTADAAPDVTSKAC

-1374 GGGSGQLYN
+1374 TDTSSRLYS
-1383 EAAATMETLAVLKAW
+1383 EATATMETLAVLKAW
-1398 AEVLLVLLVPLV
+1398 AEVY
-1410 PLVPLAIHCFDRLV
+1410 I
-1424 RLMCLMP
+1424 
-1431 PPPDP
+1431 
-1436 PPLLL
+1436 
-1441 LLLLLSSSS
+1441 
-1450 CSSSSSSSSL
+1450 
-1460 SQVYVVA
+1460 VA
-1467 VQRSGQKERPDW
+1467 VQRSRQRESP
-1479 TADLSFSS
+1479 DLSVSS
-1487 PLANHSSG
+1487 SANDSAG

-1515 HLWLSA
+1515 RLWLA
-1521 LQDYGLLSL
+1521 VLQDYALLTL
-1530 PQEYASQLPE
+1530 PQEYAPQLPAA
-1540 TGGSF
+1540 GGSF

-1578 VMSDD
+1578 LMSDD
-1583 TPVYLSRPA
+1583 SPANLSRPA

-1597 GNMGGGAK
+1597 GHTDSVGGAK
-1605 TPEDVNAER
+1605 SPEDVNSDR

-1621 SVQFLCSPDDQ
+1621 SVEFLCSPHSDDQ
-1632 MENITSCLRSLQ
+1632 MENITSCLRALQ
-1644 ALLDVAWPRTRIG
+1644 ALLDVSWPRAKIG
-1657 NDQVLSV
+1657 NDQALSV
-1664 ELLSVLHRLLV
+1664 ELLSVLHRLMV
-1675 TRESSC
+1675 TRESAS
-1681 VHLAVFDLLRRIIT
+1681 VQLTVLDLLRQIVT
-1695 SSQELVRERR
+1695 AAQEHVREKRH
-1705 YSAEVDDGASEKE
+1705 SAEVDDGAAEKE

-1775 LTDSDCQLVAS
+1775 LSDSDCRLVAS

-1791 SELPSICSPEGSVSV
+1791 SELPSVCSPEGSVSI

-1816 VFREMVLQPSTHTG
+1816 VLRELVHQPSTHTG
-1830 APAAGSGPAA
+1830 AVAAGSGGGAGLA
-1840 VVQSALRALK
+1840 VVVQAALQALK
-1850 VVLTSP
+1850 SVLTSP

-1864 GAWSQLLRAALSS
+1864 GAWNLLLRSALNT
-1877 LLGLWDADPGGDHS
+1877 LLGLWDSGASGCVVDQI

-1906 DVCTVEPLPAL
+1906 DVCTVEPLHTL
-1917 SLQRFRASM
+1917 CLQRFTASM
-1926 DAKDPLVVGRCHQLL
+1926 DAKDPLVVSRCYQLL
-1941 TSLFQAPPT
+1941 TSVFQAQPG
-1950 VAVPYIRA
+1950 VAVPYIQA
-1958 LGPPLVRFLQK
+1958 LGPPLVRFLQR

-1978 EELVGVLEGVRAME
+1978 EELLGVLEGVRAME
-1992 ALVQAADPSQRP
+1992 ALVQAADESQRP
-2004 QLVAVLLPLLIS
+2004 QLAAILLPLLIS
-2016 FLLDENALGSAPAAS
+2016 FLLDENALGSAPPAS
-2031 RSLHQA
+2031 RSLHEA
-2037 ALRDLMRL
+2037 ALKDLMRL

-2056 VSSAPPLKS
+2056 IASSPHLKS
-2065 RLEAAVRGNQES
+2065 RLEAAVKGNQES
-2077 LTAKARSSPAK
+2077 LNAKASSANPAARSGAK
-2088 SSPSITLKTHFL
+2088 SSPSITLKTNFL

>member
-10 NEEAC
+10 NEEVC
-15 SQLGEHQRAAFVFEW
+15 SQLGEHQRAEFIFEW
-30 LNHLKKLLPAA
+30 LNHLKKLLPSTD
-41 ERDDVRRNQ
+41 RVDIKHNQ
-50 RRLVEQL
+50 RRLVDQL
-57 CGVLIGSPGPPTR
+57 STVLIGSPGPPTR
-70 WLLAHCLALLYNL
+70 WLLAHCLALLYRL
-83 GDPVT
+83 GDPVPSS
-88 AALSVDRCNDI
+88 LLVERCNDI
-99 IRSRDDSPSG
+99 IRSKDDSPSG
-109 LPTRLAAVACLGAM
+109 LPTRLAAVACLGALYE
-123 FQQLGWRLAGSFRDS
+123 QLGRMLGGSFRDT

-151 QGRYEIMKCLEK
+151 QGRYEIMLSVEK

-170 SAAPCHRDVYKAART
+170 SAMPCHRDVYKAART
-185 CLVDR
+185 CLTDR
-190 SMAVRCAAAEC
+190 SMAVRCAATKC

-219 VASLC
+219 VATLC
-224 FRAFDGSNPSVRV
+224 FRAFEGSNYNVRV
-237 SVARLLGTLLAA
+237 SVAKLLGTLLAA

-255 PAASPRQRGRSS
+255 PTAAPRQGGRGRSS
-267 LEEAMDLLSGG
+267 LEEVMDLLTAG

-290 GDLLKGTSS
+290 GDMLKGTSS
-299 VSKEVRIG
+299 VSKDIRIG
-307 VTQACVVFTSLLG
+307 VTQACVVFVSTLG
-320 GSWLESNFPS
+320 GSWLEANLPA

-335 MDLASHGRATQ
+335 MELASHGRATQ
-346 TAGDAAM
+346 TPGDAVV

-360 VLRSTLGCLL
+360 VLRSTLGSLL
-370 GEKAQTDA
+370 GEKAQTNA
-378 AKHICLAVAT
+378 AKQLCLAVAS
-388 QQRAVDSLTEG
+388 QRRAIDAALTDG
-399 NMESKSSLD
+399 NMETRVSSAD
-408 VSASQQLVC
+408 VSASQHVLVC

-422 GALIQGLGSTA
+422 GGLIQGLGSTA
-433 TPLLTDSSPGLLDT
+433 APLLTDSSTALLDT
-447 VVSVLL
+447 VISVLL
-453 HPASSASLAA
+453 HPASSARMAA

-469 VAVAMPSQG
+469 VAMAMPSQC
-478 SPLLDR
+478 SLLLDR
-484 CTERLVTLK
+484 CAERLVALK

-508 LVAAVQHCPLG
+508 LVASVQHCPLG
-519 IPHTKGMLVLGLA
+519 IPHTKGKVVLGLA

-559 LLTLGPAVVEHHLS
+559 LITLGPAVVEHHLS

-632 GRLLTPLAC
+632 SRLLTPLAC

-647 KLPALVRSYS
+647 KLPALLRSYS
-657 GSVLRWSLVYRLRV
+657 SSVRSWSLVYRLRV

-690 MNQLVWDLSGQDNL
+690 MNQLVTDLSGQDNL
-704 NQPCSELLLLP
+704 NQPCSDLTLLP
-715 PLCHQDDLQLVGP
+715 PLCHHDDLLLVGP
-728 ALHASDHRYIEEQLH
+728 ALHDTDHRYIEEQLH
-743 SSIVGGASLDN
+743 GSSVGGGSLDN
-754 DAFSLCEK
+754 DPFSLCER
-762 SEEAPAPLPP
+762 SDEAPAPLPP

-778 AAICLFG
+778 AAVRLFG
-785 ALYPHVIS
+785 ALFPHIIS

-800 ETFVE
+800 EQFVE

-819 THVCAALCSLLKHQ
+819 THVCAALCSLLKSQ
-833 GGARGSLGPEEV
+833 GSARGLLGPEEI
-845 RPPALVLLLG
+845 RSPALSLLSG
-855 ALEGLSPV
+855 ALESVSPL
-863 LRCLAAEGLA
+863 LRCLAVEGLA

-879 GDPVF
+879 GDPGF

-902 ASRSGFALALGA
+902 ASRSGYALALGA
-914 LHRYTGGISSP
+914 LYRYTGGISSP
-925 QHLNTCLGVLFTLSQ
+925 QHLSTCLGVLFTLSQ

-953 SLALVVDL
+953 SLSLVVDL
-961 SGGLYRTHAE
+961 SGGLYRAHAE
-971 PSFTLVLRLLLAAP
+971 PSFTLVLRLLLSAP

-992 RSLGRC
+992 YSLGRC

-1009 LQGDGAVVSGLR
+1009 LQGDGVAVSGLR
-1021 STCLVACEV
+1021 SSCLVGCGV
-1030 MQDSLDSVV
+1030 MQASPDCLV

-1056 HVNLAS
+1056 HVNLAN
-1062 LVPALCAHLCSSS
+1062 LVPALCANLCSSY

-1082 GACLRQLAQLE
+1082 VACLRQLVQREALE
-1093 AVEVCVHA
+1093 VSEHA
-1101 VTLVKESPRRERTQ
+1101 VTLVKELPRRDNTQ
-1115 LDVTLK
+1115 LDVTIK

-1132 LDRESDPGLRGDI
+1132 LDRESDPGLRRDI
-1145 QETLVHMMA
+1145 QETLVHMMT

-1179 RAPPEARQEDE
+1179 RAPVEARQDE
-1190 EAEPARDDDSSV
+1190 EEADSSRDDDSSA
-1202 FKAGPESG
+1202 FRARPESG

-1224 VECVCRIVAQCE
+1224 MECVCRIIAQCE

-1241 HFDTALA
+1241 HFNMTLA

-1325 FSADAPPDVTAKAC
+1325 FTADAPPDVTAKAC

-1374 GGGSGQLYN
+1374 SDTSSQLYN
-1383 EAAATMETLAVLKAW
+1383 EATATMETLAVLKAW
-1398 AEVLLVLLVPLV
+1398 AEVY
-1410 PLVPLAIHCFDRLV
+1410 I
-1424 RLMCLMP
+1424 
-1431 PPPDP
+1431 
-1436 PPLLL
+1436 
-1441 LLLLLSSSS
+1441 
-1450 CSSSSSSSSL
+1450 
-1460 SQVYVVA
+1460 VA
-1467 VQRSGQKERPDW
+1467 VQRSRQKESPGR
-1479 TADLSFSS
+1479 TADLSVSS
-1487 PLANHSSG
+1487 LANDSSS

-1515 HLWLSA
+1515 RLWLAA
-1521 LQDYGLLSL
+1521 LQDYALLTL
-1530 PQEYASQLPE
+1530 PQEYAPQLPA

-1560 SWAPILHATSLW
+1560 SWAPVLHATSLW

-1583 TPVYLSRPA
+1583 TPANLSRPA

-1597 GNMGGGAK
+1597 GQTDSVGGAK
-1605 TPEDVNAER
+1605 SPEDVNADR

-1621 SVQFLCSPDDQ
+1621 SVEFLCSPHSHDQ
-1632 MENITSCLRSLQ
+1632 MENITSCLRALR
-1644 ALLDVAWPRTRIG
+1644 ALLDVSWPRAKIG
-1657 NDQVLSV
+1657 NDQALSV
-1664 ELLSVLHRLLV
+1664 ELLSVLHRLMV
-1675 TRESSC
+1675 TRESAS
-1681 VHLAVFDLLRRIIT
+1681 VQLAVLDLLRQIVAAA
-1695 SSQELVRERR
+1695 QEHVREKRH
-1705 YSAEVDDGASEKE
+1705 SAEVDDGAAEKE

-1791 SELPSICSPEGSVSV
+1791 SELPSVCSPEGSVSI

-1816 VFREMVLQPSTHTG
+1816 VLRELVHLPVTHTG
-1830 APAAGSGPAA
+1830 VPAAGSGGGACLGV
-1840 VVQSALRALK
+1840 VVQAALQALK
-1850 VVLTSP
+1850 SVLTSP

-1864 GAWSQLLRAALSS
+1864 GAWNLLLRSALNT
-1877 LLGLWDADPGGDHS
+1877 LLGLWDTGDS
-1891 SLLTALTVFL
+1891 GCVVDQISLLTALTVFL

-1906 DVCTVEPLPAL
+1906 DVCTPEPLHAL
-1917 SLQRFRASM
+1917 CVQRFTASM
-1926 DAKDPLVVGRCHQLL
+1926 DAKDSMVVSRCYQLM
-1941 TSLFQAPPT
+1941 TSVFQAQPA
-1950 VAVPYIRA
+1950 VAVPYIQA
-1958 LGPPLVRFLQK
+1958 LGPPLVRFLQRA
-1969 VERSRPQSP
+1969 ERSRPQSP
-1978 EELVGVLEGVRAME
+1978 EELLGVLEGVRALE
-1992 ALVQAADPSQRP
+1992 ALVQAADESQRP
-2004 QLVAVLLPLLIS
+2004 QLAAILLPLLIS

-2031 RSLHQA
+2031 RSLHEA
-2037 ALRDLMRL
+2037 ALKDLMRL

-2056 VSSAPPLKS
+2056 IASSPHLKS
-2065 RLEAAVRGNQES
+2065 RLEAAVKGNQES
-2077 LTAKARSSPAK
+2077 LNAKASGATRSAAK
-2088 SSPSITLKTHFL
+2088 SSPSITLKTNFL

>member
-1 MERAHSLLL
+1 MERARSLLL

-15 SQLGEHQRAAFVFEW
+15 GQLGEHQKAEFIFEW
-30 LNHLKKLLPAA
+30 LTDLKKLLATSDRA
-41 ERDDVRRNQ
+41 DIKQNQ

-57 CGVLIGSPGPPTR
+57 SGVLIGSPGPPTR
-70 WLLAHCLALLYNL
+70 WLLADCLALLYRL
-83 GDPVT
+83 GDPVPSS
-88 AALSVDRCNDI
+88 LLVDRCNDI
-99 IRSRDDSPSG
+99 IRSKDDSPSG
-109 LPTRLAAVACLGAM
+109 LPTRLAAVACLGAL
-123 FQQLGWRLAGSFRDS
+123 FEQLGRMLAGLFKDT
-138 LTNLLKAMKSAES
+138 LVNLLKAMKNAES
-151 QGRYEIMKCLEK
+151 QGRYEIMSSVEK

-170 SAAPCHRDVYKAART
+170 SAMPCHRDVYKAARA
-185 CLVDR
+185 CLTDR
-190 SMAVRCAAAEC
+190 SMSVRCAAAKC

-219 VASLC
+219 VATLC
-224 FRAFDGSNPSVRV
+224 FRAFEGSNYNVRV
-237 SVARLLGTLLAA
+237 SVAKLLGTLLAA

-255 PAASPRQRGRSS
+255 PTAPRQGGRGRSS
-267 LEEAMDLLSGG
+267 LEEVMDLLSGG

-290 GDLLKGTSS
+290 GDMLKGMSS
-299 VSKEVRIG
+299 VSKDIRIG
-307 VTQACVVFTSLLG
+307 VTQACVVFVSTLG
-320 GSWLESNFPS
+320 GSWLEANFPA

-335 MDLASHGRATQ
+335 MELASHGRATQ
-346 TAGDAAM
+346 TPGDAVV

-360 VLRSTLGCLL
+360 ILRSTLGSLL
-370 GEKAQTDA
+370 GEKAQTNAAKQLCVAIATQKRAIDA
-378 AKHICLAVAT
+378 A
-388 QQRAVDSLTEG
+388 LTDG
-399 NMESKSSLD
+399 NVETRVSSAD
-408 VSASQQLVC
+408 VSASQHVLFC

-422 GALIQGLGSTA
+422 GRLIQGLGSTA
-433 TPLLTDSSPGLLDT
+433 APLLTDSSTALLDT
-447 VVSVLL
+447 VISVLL
-453 HPASSASLAA
+453 HPVASARLAA

-469 VAVAMPSQG
+469 IAMAMPSQC

-484 CTERLVTLK
+484 CAERLVALK

-519 IPHTKGMLVLGLA
+519 IPHTKGKVVLCLA

-546 LQRTQAGWLLVSS
+546 LQRTQAGWMLVSS
-559 LLTLGPAVVEHHLS
+559 LITLGPAVVEHHLS

-625 LVTDDII
+625 LVTEDVIS
-632 GRLLTPLAC
+632 RLLTPLAC

-647 KLPALVRSYS
+647 KLPALIRSY
-657 GSVLRWSLVYRLRV
+657 GSSVRVWSVVYRLRV

-676 LLPPHTYQ
+676 QLPPQTYQ

-690 MNQLVWDLSGQDNL
+690 MNQLVSDLSSQDNL
-704 NQPCSELLLLP
+704 NQPCSELTLLP
-715 PLCHQDDLQLVGP
+715 PFCHRDDLQLVGP
-728 ALHASDHRYIEEQLH
+728 ALHDTDQRYIEEQLH
-743 SSIVGGASLDN
+743 GSSVGGGSLDN
-754 DAFSLCEK
+754 DAFSLCER
-762 SEEAPAPLPP
+762 SDEAPAPLPP

-778 AAICLFG
+778 AAVQLFG
-785 ALYPHVIS
+785 ALLPHIIS
-793 AQRVKIL
+793 AQRVRIL
-800 ETFVE
+800 EQFVE

-819 THVCAALCSLLKHQ
+819 THICAALCSLLKHQ
-833 GGARGSLGPEEV
+833 GSVRGSLGPEEM
-845 RPPALVLLLG
+845 RPPVLSLLSG
-855 ALEGLSPV
+855 ALESVSPL

-879 GDPVF
+879 GDPGF

-902 ASRSGFALALGA
+902 ASRSGYTLALGA

-925 QHLNTCLGVLFTLSQ
+925 QHLSTCLGVLFTLSQ

-953 SLALVVDL
+953 SLSLVVDL
-961 SGGLYRTHAE
+961 SGGLYRAHAE
-971 PSFTLVLRLLLAAP
+971 PSFTLVLRLLLSTS

-992 RSLGRC
+992 HSLGRC

-1009 LQGDGAVVSGLR
+1009 LQGEGAALSALR
-1021 STCLVACEV
+1021 SSCLVGCEV
-1030 MQDSLDSVV
+1030 MQDGPDCLV

-1062 LVPALCAHLCSSS
+1062 LVPALCEILLDYSMLANLCSSY

-1082 GACLRQLAQLE
+1082 VACLRQLVQREALE
-1093 AVEVCVHA
+1093 VSEHA
-1101 VTLVKESPRRERTQ
+1101 VTLVKELPRRDNTQ
-1115 LDVTLK
+1115 LDVTIK

-1132 LDRESDPGLRGDI
+1132 LDRESDSSLRRDI

-1172 LSATTDC
+1172 LSASTDC
-1179 RAPPEARQEDE
+1179 RAPVEASQEDE
-1190 EAEPARDDDSSV
+1190 EADPGRDDDSSA
-1202 FKAGPESG
+1202 FKARSESG

-1224 VECVCRIVAQCE
+1224 MECVCRIIAQCE
-1236 TADPA
+1236 SSDPA
-1241 HFDTALA
+1241 HFDMALA

-1325 FSADAPPDVTAKAC
+1325 FTADAPPDVTAKAC

-1369 KVQVG
+1369 KVQAG
-1374 GGGSGQLYN
+1374 RDTSSQLYN
-1383 EAAATMETLAVLKAW
+1383 EATATMETLAVLKAW
-1398 AEVLLVLLVPLV
+1398 AEVY
-1410 PLVPLAIHCFDRLV
+1410 I
-1424 RLMCLMP
+1424 
-1431 PPPDP
+1431 
-1436 PPLLL
+1436 
-1441 LLLLLSSSS
+1441 
-1450 CSSSSSSSSL
+1450 
-1460 SQVYVVA
+1460 VA
-1467 VQRSGQKERPDW
+1467 VQRSRQTESSDR
-1479 TADLSFSS
+1479 TTDLSVSS
-1487 PLANHSSG
+1487 LANDSAG

-1515 HLWLSA
+1515 RLWLAA
-1521 LQDYGLLSL
+1521 LQDYALLTL
-1530 PQEYASQLPE
+1530 PQEYASQLPD

-1560 SWAPILHATSLW
+1560 SWALILHATSLW
-1572 LHSTGF
+1572 LHSSGF
-1578 VMSDD
+1578 VMLDD
-1583 TPVYLSRPA
+1583 APANLSRPA

-1597 GNMGGGAK
+1597 GHTGSVGGAK
-1605 TPEDVNAER
+1605 SPEDVNTDR

-1621 SVQFLCSPDDQ
+1621 SVEFLCSPHSEDQ
-1632 MENITSCLRSLQ
+1632 MENITSCLRALQ
-1644 ALLDVAWPRTRIG
+1644 ALLDVSWPRAKIG
-1657 NDQVLSV
+1657 NDQALSV
-1664 ELLSVLHRLLV
+1664 ELLSVLHRLMV
-1675 TRESSC
+1675 TRESAS
-1681 VHLAVFDLLRRIIT
+1681 VQLAVLDLLRQIVT
-1695 SSQELVRERR
+1695 AAQEHVREKRH
-1705 YSAEVDDGASEKE
+1705 SAEVDDGAAEKE

-1763 TSPTGPGGSVWS
+1763 TSPAGPGGSVWS
-1775 LTDSDCQLVAS
+1775 LTDSDCHLVAS

-1791 SELPSICSPEGSVSV
+1791 SELPSVCSPEGSVSI

-1816 VFREMVLQPSTHTG
+1816 VLRELVHQPSTHTG
-1830 APAAGSGPAA
+1830 LGV
-1840 VVQSALRALK
+1840 VVQAALQALK
-1850 VVLTSP
+1850 AVLTSP

-1864 GAWSQLLRAALSS
+1864 GAWNLLLRSALNT
-1877 LLGLWDADPGGDHS
+1877 LLGLWDAGDS
-1891 SLLTALTVFL
+1891 GAVMDQISLLTALTVFL

-1906 DVCTVEPLPAL
+1906 DVCTVEPLHAL
-1917 SLQRFRASM
+1917 CLQRFTASM
-1926 DAKDPLVVGRCHQLL
+1926 DAKDPLVVSRCYQLL
-1941 TSLFQAPPT
+1941 TSVFQAPSG
-1950 VAVPYIRA
+1950 VAVPYIQA

-1969 VERSRPQSP
+1969 AERSRPQSA
-1978 EELVGVLEGVRAME
+1978 EELQGVLEGVRAME
-1992 ALVQAADPSQRP
+1992 ALVQAADESQRP
-2004 QLVAVLLPLLIS
+2004 QLVAVMLPLLIS

-2031 RSLHQA
+2031 RSLHES
-2037 ALRDLMRL
+2037 ALKDLMRL

-2056 VSSAPPLKS
+2056 IASSPHLKS
-2065 RLEAAVRGNQES
+2065 RLEAAVKGNQES
-2077 LTAKARSSPAK
+2077 LNAKASSANSASRSGAK
-2088 SSPSITLKTHFL
+2088 SSPSITLKTNFL

>member
-10 NEEAC
+10 NEEAFR
-15 SQLGEHQRAAFVFEW
+15 QLAEHQRAEFIFEW

-41 ERDDVRRNQ
+41 DRSEIKHNQ
-50 RRLVEQL
+50 RRLLDQL
-57 CGVLIGSPGPPTR
+57 SGILIGSPGPPTR
-70 WLLAHCLALLYNL
+70 WLLAHCLALIYRL
-83 GDPVT
+83 GDPISSC
-88 AALSVDRCNDI
+88 LFVDRCNDI

-109 LPTRLAAVACLGAM
+109 LPTRLAAIACLGAL
-123 FQQLGWRLAGSFRDS
+123 FEQLGRMLVGTFKET
-138 LTNLLKAMKSAES
+138 LTNLLKAMKNAES
-151 QGRYEIMKCLEK
+151 QGRYEIMLSLEK
-163 ILRGLGV
+163 ILQGLGV
-170 SAAPCHRDVYKAART
+170 SAVPCHRDVYKAART
-185 CLVDR
+185 CLTDR
-190 SMAVRCAAAEC
+190 SMAVRCAAAKC

-219 VASLC
+219 VATLC
-224 FRAFDGSNPSVRV
+224 FRAFEGSNYSVRV
-237 SVARLLGTLLAA
+237 SVAKLLGTLLAA

-255 PAASPRQRGRSS
+255 PTAPRQSGRGRSS
-267 LEEAMDLLSGG
+267 LEEVMDLLSAG

-290 GDLLKGTSS
+290 GDMLKGTSS
-299 VSKEVRIG
+299 VSKDIRIG
-307 VTQACVVFTSLLG
+307 VTQACVVFVSTLG
-320 GSWLESNFPS
+320 GSWLEANFPA

-335 MDLASHGRATQ
+335 MELASHGKATQ
-346 TAGDAAM
+346 TAGDAVV
-353 TRRCVSF
+353 THCCVSF
-360 VLRSTLGCLL
+360 ILRSTLGSLL
-370 GEKAQTDA
+370 GEKAQTNA
-378 AKHICLAVAT
+378 AKQLCLAVAA
-388 QQRAVDSLTEG
+388 QKQAIDAALTDG
-399 NMESKSSLD
+399 NVETRVSSAD
-408 VSASQQLVC
+408 VSASQHVLVC

-422 GALIQGLGSTA
+422 GGLIQGLGSTA
-433 TPLLTDSSPGLLDT
+433 APLLTDSSTALMDT
-447 VVSVLL
+447 VISVLL
-453 HPASSASLAA
+453 HPAPSASLAA

-469 VAVAMPSQG
+469 VATAMPSQC
-478 SPLLDR
+478 SLLLDR
-484 CTERLVTLK
+484 CAERLVALK

-519 IPHTKGMLVLGLA
+519 IPHTRGMVVLGLA

-538 ASQNSRIS
+538 AAQNSRIS
-546 LQRTQAGWLLVSS
+546 LQRTQSGWLLVSS
-559 LLTLGPAVVEHHLS
+559 LITLGPAVVEHHLP

-609 AGALC
+609 AGALF

-625 LVTDDII
+625 LVTDDIMS
-632 GRLLTPLAC
+632 RLLTPLSC

-647 KLPALVRSYS
+647 KLPALLRSYS
-657 GSVLRWSLVYRLRV
+657 SSVRSWSLVYRLRV

-676 LLPPHTYQ
+676 LLPPHIYQ
-684 ESFGLV
+684 ESFGVV
-690 MNQLVWDLSGQDNL
+690 MNQLVSDLSGQDNL
-704 NQPCSELLLLP
+704 NQPCSELTLLP
-715 PLCHQDDLQLVGP
+715 RLCHRDDLPLVGP
-728 ALHASDHRYIEEQLH
+728 ALQNTDHRYIEEQLH
-743 SSIVGGASLDN
+743 GS
-754 DAFSLCEK
+754 
-762 SEEAPAPLPP
+762 
-772 PVALTA
+772 TA
-778 AAICLFG
+778 AARLFG

-800 ETFVE
+800 EQFVE

-833 GGARGSLGPEEV
+833 GGIRGSLGPEEV
-845 RPPALVLLLG
+845 RSPALSLLSG
-855 ALEGLSPV
+855 ALESVSPL

-879 GDPVF
+879 GDPGF

-902 ASRSGFALALGA
+902 ASRSGYALALGA
-914 LHRYTGGISSP
+914 LHRYTGGISSA
-925 QHLNTCLGVLFTLSQ
+925 QHLSTCLGVLFTLSQ

-953 SLALVVDL
+953 SMSLVVDL
-961 SGGLYRTHAE
+961 SGGVYRAHAE
-971 PSFTLVLRLLLAAP
+971 ASFTLVLRLLLSAP

-992 RSLGRC
+992 HSLGRC

-1009 LQGDGAVVSGLR
+1009 LQGEGAAVSALR
-1021 STCLVACEV
+1021 SSCLVGCGV
-1030 MQDSLDSVV
+1030 MQDSPDSLV

-1062 LVPALCAHLCSSS
+1062 LVPALCEILLDYSLLAHLCSSY
-1075 LCLRRAV
+1075 LCLRRAGV
-1082 GACLRQLAQLE
+1082 ACLRQLVQREALE
-1093 AVEVCVHA
+1093 VSEHA
-1101 VTLVKESPRRERTQ
+1101 VTLVKELPRRDNTQ
-1115 LDVTLK
+1115 LDVTIK

-1132 LDRESDPGLRGDI
+1132 LDRESDPGLRRDI

-1179 RAPPEARQEDE
+1179 RAPVEARQEDDE
-1190 EAEPARDDDSSV
+1190 EADAGRDDDSSA
-1202 FKAGPESG
+1202 FKARSESS

-1224 VECVCRIVAQCE
+1224 MECVCRIIAQCE

-1241 HFDTALA
+1241 HFDMALA

-1253 HESTDFLVL
+1253 QESTDFLVL
-1262 HLGDLVRMAFMAATD
+1262 HLGELVRMAFMAATD

-1369 KVQVG
+1369 KVQAG
-1374 GGGSGQLYN
+1374 RDPSSQLYN
-1383 EAAATMETLAVLKAW
+1383 EATVTMETLAVLKAW
-1398 AEVLLVLLVPLV
+1398 AEVY
-1410 PLVPLAIHCFDRLV
+1410 I
-1424 RLMCLMP
+1424 
-1431 PPPDP
+1431 
-1436 PPLLL
+1436 
-1441 LLLLLSSSS
+1441 
-1450 CSSSSSSSSL
+1450 
-1460 SQVYVVA
+1460 VA
-1467 VQRSGQKERPDW
+1467 VQRSRQKESHDR
-1479 TADLSFSS
+1479 TTDLSVSS
-1487 PLANHSSG
+1487 SLANDSSG

-1515 HLWLSA
+1515 RLWLSA
-1521 LQDYGLLSL
+1521 LQDYALLTL
-1530 PQEYASQLPE
+1530 PQEYAAQLPD

-1545 YTAETVNQARAHYSS
+1545 YTAETVNQARAHYTS
-1560 SWAPILHATSLW
+1560 SWPPVLHATSLW

-1578 VMSDD
+1578 VMPDD
-1583 TPVYLSRPA
+1583 APPYLSRPA

-1597 GNMGGGAK
+1597 GNTGARAK
-1605 TPEDVNAER
+1605 SPEDINTDR

-1621 SVQFLCSPDDQ
+1621 SVEFLCSPHSADQ
-1632 MENITSCLRSLQ
+1632 MENITSCLRALQ
-1644 ALLDVAWPRTRIG
+1644 ALLDVSWPRAKIG
-1657 NDQVLSV
+1657 NDQALSV
-1664 ELLSVLHRLLV
+1664 ELLSVLHRLMV
-1675 TRESSC
+1675 TRESVS
-1681 VHLAVFDLLRRIIT
+1681 VQLAVLDLLRQVVT
-1695 SSQELVRERR
+1695 AAHEHVKERR
-1705 YSAEVDDGASEKE
+1705 HSAEVDDGAAEKE

-1733 PGRSLVFGALE
+1733 PGHSLVFGALE

-1775 LTDSDCQLVAS
+1775 LTDSDCQLVSS

-1791 SELPSICSPEGSVSV
+1791 SELPSICSPEGSVSI

-1816 VFREMVLQPSTHTG
+1816 VLRELVHLPSNHPG
-1830 APAAGSGPAA
+1830 SLAAGSVGGSGLGS
-1840 VVQSALRALK
+1840 VVQAALQALK
-1850 VVLTSP
+1850 SVVASP

-1864 GAWSQLLRAALSS
+1864 GAWSRLLRSALNT
-1877 LLGLWDADPGGDHS
+1877 LLGLWDAGDS
-1891 SLLTALTVFL
+1891 VDQVSLLTALTVFL
-1901 LSAGP
+1901 LSAAP
-1906 DVCTVEPLPAL
+1906 DVCTVEPLHKL
-1917 SLQRFRASM
+1917 CLQRFSSSM
-1926 DAKDPLVVGRCHQLL
+1926 EAKDPQVVSRCYQLL
-1941 TSLFQAPPT
+1941 TSVFQAQPAM
-1950 VAVPYIRA
+1950 AVPYIQA
-1958 LGPPLVRFLQK
+1958 LGPQLVRTLQK
-1969 VERSRPQSP
+1969 VERSRPQSQ
-1978 EELVGVLEGVRAME
+1978 EELHGVLEGVRAME
-1992 ALVQAADPSQRP
+1992 ALIQAAEEAQRP

-2016 FLLDENALGSAPAAS
+2016 FLLDENALASAPPAS
-2031 RSLHQA
+2031 RSLHEA
-2037 ALRDLMRL
+2037 ALKDLMRL

-2056 VSSAPPLKS
+2056 IASSPHLKS
-2065 RLEAAVRGNQES
+2065 RLEAAVKGNQES
-2077 LTAKARSSPAK
+2077 LNAKASSANPAAK
-2088 SSPSITLKTHFL
+2088 SSPSITLKTNFL

>member
-1 MERAHSLLL
+1 MEQAHSLLL

-15 SQLGEHQRAAFVFEW
+15 SQLGEHQRAEFIFEW
-30 LNHLKKLLPAA
+30 LNHLKKLLPATDRA
-41 ERDDVRRNQ
+41 DIKHNQ
-50 RRLVEQL
+50 RRLIDQMSDI
-57 CGVLIGSPGPPTR
+57 LIGSPGPPTR
-70 WLLAHCLALLYNL
+70 WLLAHCLALLYRL
-83 GDPVT
+83 GD
-88 AALSVDRCNDI
+88 SVPSSLLVERCNDI
-99 IRSRDDSPSG
+99 ICSKDDSPSG
-109 LPTRLAAVACLGAM
+109 LPTRLAAIACLGAL
-123 FQQLGWRLAGSFRDS
+123 FEQLGRMLVGYFKDTLA
-138 LTNLLKAMKSAES
+138 NLLKAMKSAES
-151 QGRYEIMKCLEK
+151 QGRYEIMLSLER

-170 SAAPCHRDVYKAART
+170 SAMPCYRDVYKAART
-185 CLVDR
+185 CLTDR
-190 SMAVRCAAAEC
+190 SMAVRCAAAKC

-219 VASLC
+219 VATLC
-224 FRAFDGSNPSVRV
+224 FRAFEGSNYNVRV
-237 SVARLLGTLLAA
+237 SVAKLLGTLLAA

-255 PAASPRQRGRSS
+255 PIAPKQGGRGRTS
-267 LEEAMDLLSGG
+267 LEEVMDLLSVG

-290 GDLLKGTSS
+290 GDMLKGTSS
-299 VSKEVRIG
+299 VSKDVRIG
-307 VTQACVVFTSLLG
+307 VTQACVVFVSTLG
-320 GSWLESNFPS
+320 SSWLEANSPA

-335 MDLASHGRATQ
+335 MELASHGRATQ
-346 TAGDAAM
+346 TPGDAVV

-360 VLRSTLGCLL
+360 ILRSTLGSLL
-370 GEKAQTDA
+370 GEKAQTNA
-378 AKHICLAVAT
+378 AKQLCLAVAA
-388 QQRAVDSLTEG
+388 QKRGIDAALTDG
-399 NMESKSSLD
+399 NVETRVSSAD
-408 VSASQQLVC
+408 VSASQHVLVC

-422 GALIQGLGSTA
+422 GGLIQGLGSTA
-433 TPLLTDSSPGLLDT
+433 APLLTDSSTALLDT
-447 VVSVLL
+447 VISVLL
-453 HPASSASLAA
+453 HPTASACLAA

-469 VAVAMPSQG
+469 VAMAMPSQG
-478 SPLLDR
+478 SLLLDR
-484 CTERLVTLK
+484 CSERLVALK

-508 LVAAVQHCPLG
+508 LVAAVQHGRLG
-519 IPHTKGMLVLGLA
+519 IPHTKGMVVLGLA

-559 LLTLGPAVVEHHLS
+559 LITLGPAVVEHHLS

-601 WQVTLEGR
+601 WQVTLGGR

-632 GRLLTPLAC
+632 SRLLTPLAC

-657 GSVLRWSLVYRLRV
+657 SSVRSWSVIYRLRV

-676 LLPPHTYQ
+676 LLPPHNYQ

-690 MNQLVWDLSGQDNL
+690 MNQLVTDLSGQDNL
-704 NQPCSELLLLP
+704 NQLCSELTLLP
-715 PLCHQDDLQLVGP
+715 PLCHHDDLPLVGP
-728 ALHASDHRYIEEQLH
+728 TLHDTDHRYIEEQLH
-743 SSIVGGASLDN
+743 GSSVGGGSLDN
-754 DAFSLCEK
+754 DAFSLCERTY
-762 SEEAPAPLPP
+762 EAPAPLPP
-772 PVALTA
+772 PIALTA
-778 AAICLFG
+778 AAVRLFG
-785 ALYPHVIS
+785 VLFPHIIS

-800 ETFVE
+800 EQFVE
-805 TVNQLKGQRQQTVQ
+805 TVNQLKGQRQQTVR

-833 GGARGSLGPEEV
+833 GGIRGSLGPEEV
-845 RPPALVLLLG
+845 RSPALSLLSG
-855 ALEGLSPV
+855 SLESASPL

-879 GDPVF
+879 GDPGF

-902 ASRSGFALALGA
+902 ASRSGYALALGA
-914 LHRYTGGISSP
+914 LYRYTGGISSP
-925 QHLNTCLGVLFTLSQ
+925 QHLSTCLGVLFTLSQ

-953 SLALVVDL
+953 SLSLVVDL
-961 SGGLYRTHAE
+961 SGGLYRAHAE

-992 RSLGRC
+992 HSLGRC

-1009 LQGDGAVVSGLR
+1009 LQDEGSAVSGLR
-1021 STCLVACEV
+1021 SSCLVGCEV
-1030 MQDSLDSVV
+1030 MQAGPECLV

-1062 LVPALCAHLCSSS
+1062 LVPALCANLCGSY

-1082 GACLRQLAQLE
+1082 VACLRQLVQREALE
-1093 AVEVCVHA
+1093 VSEHA
-1101 VTLVKESPRRERTQ
+1101 VTLVKELPRRDNTQ
-1115 LDVTLK
+1115 LDVTIK

-1132 LDRESDPGLRGDI
+1132 LDRESDPGLRNDI

-1179 RAPPEARQEDE
+1179 QTPVEASQEDE
-1190 EAEPARDDDSSV
+1190 EADPSRDDDSSA
-1202 FKAGPESG
+1202 FRARSESG

-1224 VECVCRIVAQCE
+1224 MECVCRIIAQCE

-1241 HFDTALA
+1241 HFDMALA

-1325 FSADAPPDVTAKAC
+1325 FTADAPPDVTAKAC

-1369 KVQVG
+1369 KVQAG
-1374 GGGSGQLYN
+1374 RDTCSQLYN
-1383 EAAATMETLAVLKAW
+1383 EATATMETLAVLKAW
-1398 AEVLLVLLVPLV
+1398 AEVY
-1410 PLVPLAIHCFDRLV
+1410 I
-1424 RLMCLMP
+1424 
-1431 PPPDP
+1431 
-1436 PPLLL
+1436 
-1441 LLLLLSSSS
+1441 
-1450 CSSSSSSSSL
+1450 
-1460 SQVYVVA
+1460 VA
-1467 VQRSGQKERPDW
+1467 VQRSRQKE
-1479 TADLSFSS
+1479 SS
-1487 PLANHSSG
+1487 SLATEGSG
-1495 SESGGA
+1495 SDSGGA
-1501 GLLKLVQ
+1501 GLLNLVQ

-1515 HLWLSA
+1515 RLWLAA
-1521 LQDYGLLSL
+1521 LQDYALLTL
-1530 PQEYASQLPE
+1530 PQEYTPQLPA

-1583 TPVYLSRPA
+1583 TPANLSRPA

-1597 GNMGGGAK
+1597 GHTGSMGGAK
-1605 TPEDVNAER
+1605 SPEDINSDR
-1614 LHLILGI
+1614 LHLLLGI
-1621 SVQFLCSPDDQ
+1621 SVEFLCSPHSEDQ
-1632 MENITSCLRSLQ
+1632 MENITSCLRALQ
-1644 ALLDVAWPRTRIG
+1644 ALLDVPWPRTKIG
-1657 NDQVLSV
+1657 NDQALSV
-1664 ELLSVLHRLLV
+1664 ELLSVLHRLMV
-1675 TRESSC
+1675 TRESVS
-1681 VHLAVFDLLRRIIT
+1681 VQLAVLDLLRQIVT
-1695 SSQELVRERR
+1695 AAQEHVREKRH
-1705 YSAEVDDGASEKE
+1705 SAEVDDGAAEKE

-1775 LTDSDCQLVAS
+1775 LSDSDCQLVSS

-1791 SELPSICSPEGSVSV
+1791 SELPSVCSPEGSVSI

-1816 VFREMVLQPSTHTG
+1816 VLRELVHQSSTHIANTG
-1830 APAAGSGPAA
+1830 APVAGSVGGAGLGS
-1840 VVQSALRALK
+1840 VVQAALQALK
-1850 VVLTSP
+1850 SVVTSP

-1864 GAWSQLLRAALSS
+1864 GAWNLLLRSALNT
-1877 LLGLWDADPGGDHS
+1877 LLRLWDSGDS
-1891 SLLTALTVFL
+1891 VVDQISLLTALTVFL

-1906 DVCTVEPLPAL
+1906 DVCTVEPLHAL
-1917 SLQRFRASM
+1917 CLQRFTASM
-1926 DAKDPLVVGRCHQLL
+1926 DAKDPLVVSRCYQLL
-1941 TSLFQAPPT
+1941 TSVFQAPPG
-1950 VAVPYIRA
+1950 VAVPYIQA

-1978 EELVGVLEGVRAME
+1978 EELMGVLEAVRAME
-1992 ALVQAADPSQRP
+1992 ALVQAADESQRP
-2004 QLVAVLLPLLIS
+2004 QLVAILLPLLIS

-2031 RSLHQA
+2031 RSLHEA
-2037 ALRDLMRL
+2037 ALKDLMRL

-2056 VSSAPPLKS
+2056 IASSPHLKS
-2065 RLEAAVRGNQES
+2065 RLEAAVKGNQES
-2077 LTAKARSSPAK
+2077 LNAKASSANAAARSTAK
-2088 SSPSITLKTHFL
+2088 SSPSITLKTNFL